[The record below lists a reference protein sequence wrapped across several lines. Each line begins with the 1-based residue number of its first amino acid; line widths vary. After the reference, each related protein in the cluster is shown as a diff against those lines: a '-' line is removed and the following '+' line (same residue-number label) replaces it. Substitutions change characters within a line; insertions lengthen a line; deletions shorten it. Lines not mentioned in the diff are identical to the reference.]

1 MRKKTSV
8 TGRIKLILA
17 ILLVFSVA
25 TASLQCLAQ
34 AEMLYDTDSDDR
46 LSDEE
51 SESPD
56 NETLEEKVEKLCAD
70 GEYVEGQV
78 LVLYDRFHG
87 SFEELTGSSDVVG
100 TGNESSE
107 EEHGLEEG
115 DGSANLSGTT
125 SLVDNAVLID
135 GISAESYVEATGEV
149 LAPAFEEELV
159 GSSGSETPDDVN
171 SESED
176 RISVLLIEDENRST
190 RELLSE
196 VLREKGVLYAQ
207 PNYIHEPYS
216 TEPPVSAEEGAEEDV
231 SGQDNSVV
239 SQKTVVERAEEDI
252 SGQDNSPKSLEPS
265 KESEEKD
272 LIGQGS
278 DITSLLAGTSPED
291 GSFDLTKYQW
301 EYAGDSYTPVTEYD
315 PADLYNVHS
324 PNWNETGSQNAA
336 GVVAVIDCGVDYE
349 HPDLKDVM
357 YVFPPELQE
366 KLQCGP
372 YGINTAE
379 TGDKKNP
386 MDYESHGTHCAG
398 VIAGAWDG
406 KGISGL
412 ASGCRIMA
420 IKVIEEDNTMTD
432 LAIVKAMAFVCD
444 AADSGVDVR
453 VTSNSYSG
461 EITCPLM
468 VSEIE
473 ELEKRGIVCVYS
485 SGNESTCFDLSD
497 NSNLPFSKSS
507 NTVIVNAAT
516 PTYEK
521 AHFSNYGAG
530 DTDVYAP
537 GVSIL
542 SSVSTQ
548 KKADS
553 SKTYFGSFDPNA
565 AYYNTEF
572 DSVPKVISGDLSAV
586 KLSASQ
592 SADGYSYDHDG
603 KALKVSLDEV
613 REGLSAFSFSI
624 DIPVGDN
631 EQVLYTSLAIYI
643 PGGQHVCSI
652 DRQGTEK
659 DGKRIAA
666 KSLDNDVCGNWSIVS
681 ISNVP
686 ELLQKGTEIPLHRTE
701 DGSQNFIRLNVNVYK
716 PEGSFMAGET
726 IFIDQIGAGSNTAAL
741 LPYTFKDG
749 TSMACP
755 HVAAEAAILY
765 CGRDRNKASAAEVV
779 SEIKSRVLE
788 KEHLESCSSHGAID
802 MGVSPG
808 DYGPVITA
816 VVTGDTDKTIL
827 ITGKNFGEGGNV
839 IISGTEAESVSWSD
853 ERVIV
858 RCPSGMRSGIQIVQ
872 VKTDAGFGSGSFLF
886 TVPDSSSDHAV
897 PLYETDIPDIPKE
910 LNPKECAVAAVLG
923 LNDYIYVLLHDQ
935 LDYDDNYAKSV
946 LRYSPE
952 EKIWEKV
959 ADLPEAMAYISVAG
973 YRGKLLVSGT
983 YRKGEKLYTTVF
995 SYSPRTGLWKNLDW
1009 GVYQKSSLVNM
1020 NGDLYTIGGVKYNKD
1035 TDSDEFCKIINYM
1048 DIAGDDDKF
1057 VGELETAVLSPH
1069 TATDGKAIYVSG
1081 GFTLQNGKSEE
1092 SRELVQR
1099 IEIGAGRTGK
1109 TSECYPHTDLPTGNY
1124 PAHEVITGY
1133 RNIYLVGY
1141 SGVEAEDGEG
1151 YIDAAGDRVLDADTY
1166 ILSDEEY
1173 IPYGKR
1179 ASYDNL
1185 VMVCSAEYKGVLY
1198 VFGNSVREGDNYLNP
1213 VSRSTKVGEA
1223 VAPWWDTFAIKIPS
1237 ARKGLVYN
1245 GKEQTGVHQS
1255 PKGYYTITGNVGTEA
1270 GTYTATLKLK
1280 DPDWCTWEDGTIED
1294 KTVTWSIGPS
1304 PTAFPTGVTGKPRP
1318 SATVKPQATASAK
1331 PRVTVTPRNSA
1342 SQGVSSKSTSEV
1354 SKKDGTGATTVPAA
1368 KTGDE
1373 SRPVLW
1379 ILVSVMAGFIIR
1391 TGLKRRWE

>member
-25 TASLQCLAQ
+25 TASLQCLTQ
-34 AEMLYDTDSDDR
+34 AEMLYDTDYDDR

-149 LAPAFEEELV
+149 LAPAFEEELI
-159 GSSGSETPDDVN
+159 GFSGSETPDDVN

-196 VLREKGVLYAQ
+196 VLRETGVLYAQ

-216 TEPPVSAEEGAEEDV
+216 TEPSEKDAEEDV
-231 SGQDNSVV
+231 S
-239 SQKTVVERAEEDI
+239 E
-252 SGQDNSPKSLEPS
+252 
-265 KESEEKD
+265 
-272 LIGQGS
+272 QGS
-278 DITSLLAGTSPED
+278 DDTSLLVGTSPED
-291 GSFDLTKYQW
+291 SSFDLTKYQW
-301 EYAGDSYTPVTEYD
+301 EYAGNSYTPVTEYD

-357 YVFPPELQE
+357 YVFPSELQE

-497 NSNLPFSKSS
+497 NSNLPYSKSS

-521 AHFSNYGAG
+521 AHFSNYGVG

-542 SSVSTQ
+542 SSVSTK

-572 DSVPKVISGDLSAV
+572 DSVPIVNSGDLSAV

-652 DRQGTEK
+652 DRQGTGK

-741 LPYTFKDG
+741 LPYTFMDG

-816 VVTGDTDKTIL
+816 IVTGDTDKTIL

-839 IISGTEAESVSWSD
+839 IISGTEAQSVSWSD

-910 LNPKECAVAAVLG
+910 LNPKGCAVAAILG

-952 EKIWEKV
+952 EKSWEKV
-959 ADLPEAMAYISVAG
+959 ADMPEAMAYISVAG

-995 SYSPRTGLWKNLDW
+995 SYSPRTGLWKDLDW

-1020 NGDLYTIGGVKYNKD
+1020 NGDLYTIGGEKYNKD

-1057 VGELETAVLSPH
+1057 VGELETAVLSPR

-1081 GFTLQNGKSEE
+1081 GLIFQNGKSEE

-1141 SGVEAEDGEG
+1141 SGVEAEEGEG

-1166 ILSDEEY
+1166 ILSEEEY

-1237 ARKGLVYN
+1237 ARKGLVYK
-1245 GKEQTGVHQS
+1245 GKEQTGVRQS
-1255 PKGYYTITGNVGTEA
+1255 PEGYYTITGNVGTET

-1280 DPDWCTWEDGTIED
+1280 DPDWCTWEDGTTED

-1304 PTAFPTGVTGKPRP
+1304 PTGVTGKPGP
-1318 SATVKPQATASAK
+1318 SATVKPQATVSAK

-1342 SQGVSSKSTSEV
+1342 SQGVSSKSTSEA
-1354 SKKDGTGATTVPAA
+1354 SKREGSGTGATTVPAA

-1379 ILVSVMAGFIIR
+1379 VVCTVIACFVIR
-1391 TGLKRRWE
+1391 TGLRRRRG

>member
-1 MRKKTSV
+1 M
-8 TGRIKLILA
+8 ILA

-25 TASLQCLAQ
+25 TASLQCLTQ
-34 AEMLYDTDSDDR
+34 AEMLYDTDYDDR

-149 LAPAFEEELV
+149 LAPAFEEELI
-159 GSSGSETPDDVN
+159 GFSGSETPDDVN

-196 VLREKGVLYAQ
+196 VLRETGVLYAQ

-216 TEPPVSAEEGAEEDV
+216 TEPSEKDAEEDV
-231 SGQDNSVV
+231 S
-239 SQKTVVERAEEDI
+239 E
-252 SGQDNSPKSLEPS
+252 
-265 KESEEKD
+265 
-272 LIGQGS
+272 QGS
-278 DITSLLAGTSPED
+278 DDTSLLVGTSPED
-291 GSFDLTKYQW
+291 SSFDLTKYQW
-301 EYAGDSYTPVTEYD
+301 EYAGNSYTPVTEYD

-357 YVFPPELQE
+357 YVFPSELQE

-497 NSNLPFSKSS
+497 NSNLPYSKSS

-572 DSVPKVISGDLSAV
+572 DSVPIVNSGDLSAV

-652 DRQGTEK
+652 DRQGTGK

-741 LPYTFKDG
+741 LPYTFMDG

-816 VVTGDTDKTIL
+816 IVTGDTDKTIL

-839 IISGTEAESVSWSD
+839 IISGTEAQSVSWSD

-910 LNPKECAVAAVLG
+910 LNPKGCAVAAILG

-952 EKIWEKV
+952 EKSWEKV
-959 ADLPEAMAYISVAG
+959 ADMPEAMAYISVAG

-995 SYSPRTGLWKNLDW
+995 SYSPRTGLWKDLDW

-1020 NGDLYTIGGVKYNKD
+1020 NGDLYTIGGEKYNKD

-1057 VGELETAVLSPH
+1057 VGELETAVLSPR

-1081 GFTLQNGKSEE
+1081 GLIFQNGKSEE

-1141 SGVEAEDGEG
+1141 SGVEAEEGEG

-1166 ILSDEEY
+1166 ILSEEEY

-1237 ARKGLVYN
+1237 ARKGLVYK
-1245 GKEQTGVHQS
+1245 GKEQTGVRQS
-1255 PKGYYTITGNVGTEA
+1255 PEGYYTITGNVGTET

-1280 DPDWCTWEDGTIED
+1280 DPDWCTWEDGTTED

-1304 PTAFPTGVTGKPRP
+1304 PTGVTGKPGP
-1318 SATVKPQATASAK
+1318 SATVKPQATVSAK

-1342 SQGVSSKSTSEV
+1342 SQGVSSKSTSEA
-1354 SKKDGTGATTVPAA
+1354 SKREGSGTGATTVPAA

-1379 ILVSVMAGFIIR
+1379 VVCTVIACFVIR
-1391 TGLKRRWE
+1391 TGLRRRRG

>member
-25 TASLQCLAQ
+25 TASLQCLTQ
-34 AEMLYDTDSDDR
+34 AEMLYDTDYDDR

-149 LAPAFEEELV
+149 LAPAFEEELI
-159 GSSGSETPDDVN
+159 GFSGSETPDDVN

-196 VLREKGVLYAQ
+196 VLRETGVLYAQ

-216 TEPPVSAEEGAEEDV
+216 TEPSEKDAEEDV
-231 SGQDNSVV
+231 S
-239 SQKTVVERAEEDI
+239 E
-252 SGQDNSPKSLEPS
+252 
-265 KESEEKD
+265 
-272 LIGQGS
+272 QGS
-278 DITSLLAGTSPED
+278 DDTSLLVGTSPED
-291 GSFDLTKYQW
+291 SSFDLTKYQW
-301 EYAGDSYTPVTEYD
+301 EYAGNSYTPVTEYD

-357 YVFPPELQE
+357 YVFPSELQE

-497 NSNLPFSKSS
+497 NSNLPYSKSS

-553 SKTYFGSFDPNA
+553 SKTYCGSFDPNA

-572 DSVPKVISGDLSAV
+572 DSVPIVNSGDLSAV

-652 DRQGTEK
+652 DRQGTGK

-741 LPYTFKDG
+741 LPYTFMDG

-816 VVTGDTDKTIL
+816 IVTGDTDKTIL

-839 IISGTEAESVSWSD
+839 IISGTEAQSVSWSD

-910 LNPKECAVAAVLG
+910 LNPKGCAVAAILG

-952 EKIWEKV
+952 EKSWEKV
-959 ADLPEAMAYISVAG
+959 ADMPEAMAYISVAG

-995 SYSPRTGLWKNLDW
+995 SYSPRTGLWKDLDW

-1020 NGDLYTIGGVKYNKD
+1020 NGDLYTIGGEKYNKD

-1057 VGELETAVLSPH
+1057 VGELETAVLSPR

-1081 GFTLQNGKSEE
+1081 GLIFQNGKSEE

-1141 SGVEAEDGEG
+1141 SGVEAEEGEG

-1166 ILSDEEY
+1166 ILSEEEY

-1237 ARKGLVYN
+1237 ARKGLVYK
-1245 GKEQTGVHQS
+1245 GKEQTGVRQS
-1255 PKGYYTITGNVGTEA
+1255 PEGYYTITGNVGTET

-1280 DPDWCTWEDGTIED
+1280 DPDWCTWEDGTTED

-1304 PTAFPTGVTGKPRP
+1304 PTGVTGKPGP
-1318 SATVKPQATASAK
+1318 SATVKPQATVSAK

-1342 SQGVSSKSTSEV
+1342 SQGVSSKSTSEA
-1354 SKKDGTGATTVPAA
+1354 SKREGSGTGATTVPAA

-1379 ILVSVMAGFIIR
+1379 VVCTVIACFVIR
-1391 TGLKRRWE
+1391 TGLRRRRG

>member
-1 MRKKTSV
+1 M
-8 TGRIKLILA
+8 ILA

-25 TASLQCLAQ
+25 TASLQCLTQ
-34 AEMLYDTDSDDR
+34 AEMLYDTDYDDR

-149 LAPAFEEELV
+149 LAPAFEEELI
-159 GSSGSETPDDVN
+159 GFSGSETPDDVN

-176 RISVLLIEDENRST
+176 RIPVLLIEDENRST

-196 VLREKGVLYAQ
+196 VLRETGVLYAQ

-216 TEPPVSAEEGAEEDV
+216 TEPSEKDAEEDV
-231 SGQDNSVV
+231 S
-239 SQKTVVERAEEDI
+239 E
-252 SGQDNSPKSLEPS
+252 
-265 KESEEKD
+265 
-272 LIGQGS
+272 QGS
-278 DITSLLAGTSPED
+278 DDTSLLVGTSPED
-291 GSFDLTKYQW
+291 SSFDLTKYQW
-301 EYAGDSYTPVTEYD
+301 EYAGNSYTPVTEYD

-357 YVFPPELQE
+357 YVFPSELQE

-497 NSNLPFSKSS
+497 NSNLPYSKSS

-542 SSVSTQ
+542 SSVSTK

-572 DSVPKVISGDLSAV
+572 DSVPIVNSGDLSAV

-652 DRQGTEK
+652 DRQGTGK

-741 LPYTFKDG
+741 LPYTFMDG

-816 VVTGDTDKTIL
+816 IVTGDTDKTIL

-839 IISGTEAESVSWSD
+839 IISGTEAQSVSWSD

-910 LNPKECAVAAVLG
+910 LNPKGCAVAAILG

-952 EKIWEKV
+952 EKSWEKV
-959 ADLPEAMAYISVAG
+959 ADMPEAMAYISVAG

-995 SYSPRTGLWKNLDW
+995 SYSPRTGLWKDLDW

-1057 VGELETAVLSPH
+1057 VGELETAVLSPR

-1081 GFTLQNGKSEE
+1081 GLIFQNGKSEE

-1141 SGVEAEDGEG
+1141 SGVEAEEGEG

-1166 ILSDEEY
+1166 ILSEEEY

-1237 ARKGLVYN
+1237 ARKGLVYK
-1245 GKEQTGVHQS
+1245 GKEQTGVRQS
-1255 PKGYYTITGNVGTEA
+1255 PEGYYTITGNVGTET

-1280 DPDWCTWEDGTIED
+1280 DPDWCTWEDGTTED

-1304 PTAFPTGVTGKPRP
+1304 PTGVTGKPGP
-1318 SATVKPQATASAK
+1318 SATVKPQATVSAK

-1342 SQGVSSKSTSEV
+1342 SQGVSSKSTSEA
-1354 SKKDGTGATTVPAA
+1354 SKREGSGTGATTVPAA

-1379 ILVSVMAGFIIR
+1379 VVCTVIACFVIR
-1391 TGLKRRWE
+1391 TGLRRRRG

>member
-1 MRKKTSV
+1 M
-8 TGRIKLILA
+8 ILA

-25 TASLQCLAQ
+25 TASLQCLTQ
-34 AEMLYDTDSDDR
+34 AEMLYDTDYDDR

-196 VLREKGVLYAQ
+196 VLRETGVLYAQ

-216 TEPPVSAEEGAEEDV
+216 TEPSEKDAEEDV
-231 SGQDNSVV
+231 S
-239 SQKTVVERAEEDI
+239 E
-252 SGQDNSPKSLEPS
+252 
-265 KESEEKD
+265 
-272 LIGQGS
+272 QGS
-278 DITSLLAGTSPED
+278 DDTSLLVGTSPED
-291 GSFDLTKYQW
+291 SSFDLTKYQW
-301 EYAGDSYTPVTEYD
+301 EYAGNSYTPVTEYD

-357 YVFPPELQE
+357 YVFPSELQE

-497 NSNLPFSKSS
+497 NSNLPYSKSS

-542 SSVSTQ
+542 SSVSTK

-572 DSVPKVISGDLSAV
+572 DSVPIVNSGDLSAV

-652 DRQGTEK
+652 DRQGTGK

-741 LPYTFKDG
+741 LPYTFMDG

-816 VVTGDTDKTIL
+816 IVTGDTDKTIL

-839 IISGTEAESVSWSD
+839 IISGTEAQSVSWSD

-897 PLYETDIPDIPKE
+897 PLYVTDIPDIPKE
-910 LNPKECAVAAVLG
+910 LNPKGCAVAAILG

-952 EKIWEKV
+952 EKSWEKV
-959 ADLPEAMAYISVAG
+959 ADMPEAMAYISVAG

-995 SYSPRTGLWKNLDW
+995 SYSPRTGLWKDLDW

-1020 NGDLYTIGGVKYNKD
+1020 NGDLYTIGGEKYNKD

-1057 VGELETAVLSPH
+1057 VGELETAVLSPR

-1081 GFTLQNGKSEE
+1081 GLIFQNGKSEE

-1141 SGVEAEDGEG
+1141 SGVEAEEGEG

-1237 ARKGLVYN
+1237 ARKGLVYK
-1245 GKEQTGVHQS
+1245 GKEQTGVRQS
-1255 PKGYYTITGNVGTEA
+1255 PEGYYTITGNVGTET

-1280 DPDWCTWEDGTIED
+1280 DPDWCTWEDGTTED

-1304 PTAFPTGVTGKPRP
+1304 PTGVTGKPGP
-1318 SATVKPQATASAK
+1318 SATVKPQSTVSAK

-1342 SQGVSSKSTSEV
+1342 SQGVSSKSTSEA
-1354 SKKDGTGATTVPAA
+1354 SKREGSGTGATTVPAA

-1379 ILVSVMAGFIIR
+1379 VVCTVIACFVIR
-1391 TGLKRRWE
+1391 TGLRRRRG

>member
-25 TASLQCLAQ
+25 TASLQCLTQ
-34 AEMLYDTDSDDR
+34 AEMLYDTDYDDR

-149 LAPAFEEELV
+149 LAPAFEEELI
-159 GSSGSETPDDVN
+159 GFSGSETPDDVN

-196 VLREKGVLYAQ
+196 VLRETGVLYAQ

-216 TEPPVSAEEGAEEDV
+216 TEPSEKDAEEDV
-231 SGQDNSVV
+231 S
-239 SQKTVVERAEEDI
+239 E
-252 SGQDNSPKSLEPS
+252 
-265 KESEEKD
+265 
-272 LIGQGS
+272 QGS
-278 DITSLLAGTSPED
+278 DDTSLLVGTSPED
-291 GSFDLTKYQW
+291 SSFDLTKYQW
-301 EYAGDSYTPVTEYD
+301 EYAGNSYTPVTEYD

-357 YVFPPELQE
+357 YVFPSELQE

-497 NSNLPFSKSS
+497 NSNLPYSKSS

-521 AHFSNYGAG
+521 AHFSNYGVG

-542 SSVSTQ
+542 SSVSTK

-572 DSVPKVISGDLSAV
+572 DSVPIVNSGDLSAV

-652 DRQGTEK
+652 DRQGTGK

-741 LPYTFKDG
+741 LPYTFMDG

-816 VVTGDTDKTIL
+816 IVTGDTDKTIL

-839 IISGTEAESVSWSD
+839 IISGTEAQSVSWSD

-886 TVPDSSSDHAV
+886 TVLDSSSDHAV

-910 LNPKECAVAAVLG
+910 LNPKGCAVAAILG

-952 EKIWEKV
+952 EKSWEKV
-959 ADLPEAMAYISVAG
+959 ADMPEAMAYISVAG

-995 SYSPRTGLWKNLDW
+995 SYSPRTGLWKDLDW

-1020 NGDLYTIGGVKYNKD
+1020 NGDLYTIGGEKYNKD

-1057 VGELETAVLSPH
+1057 VGELETAVLSPR

-1081 GFTLQNGKSEE
+1081 GLIFQNGKSEE

-1166 ILSDEEY
+1166 ILSEEEY

-1237 ARKGLVYN
+1237 ARKGLVYK
-1245 GKEQTGVHQS
+1245 GKEQTGVRQS
-1255 PKGYYTITGNVGTEA
+1255 PEGYYTITGNVGTET

-1280 DPDWCTWEDGTIED
+1280 DPDWCTWEDGTTED

-1304 PTAFPTGVTGKPRP
+1304 PTGVTGKPGP
-1318 SATVKPQATASAK
+1318 SATVKPQSTVSAK

-1342 SQGVSSKSTSEV
+1342 SQGVSSKSTSEA
-1354 SKKDGTGATTVPAA
+1354 SKREGSGTGATTVPAA

-1379 ILVSVMAGFIIR
+1379 VVCTVIACFVIR
-1391 TGLKRRWE
+1391 TGLRRRRG

>member
-1 MRKKTSV
+1 M
-8 TGRIKLILA
+8 ILA

-25 TASLQCLAQ
+25 TASLQCLTQ
-34 AEMLYDTDSDDR
+34 AEMLYDTDYDDR

-149 LAPAFEEELV
+149 LAPAFEEELI
-159 GSSGSETPDDVN
+159 GFSGSETPDDVN

-196 VLREKGVLYAQ
+196 VLRETGVLYAQ

-216 TEPPVSAEEGAEEDV
+216 TEPSEKDAEEDV
-231 SGQDNSVV
+231 S
-239 SQKTVVERAEEDI
+239 E
-252 SGQDNSPKSLEPS
+252 
-265 KESEEKD
+265 
-272 LIGQGS
+272 QGS
-278 DITSLLAGTSPED
+278 DDTSLLVGTSPED
-291 GSFDLTKYQW
+291 SSFDLTKYQW
-301 EYAGDSYTPVTEYD
+301 EYAGNSYTPVTEYD

-357 YVFPPELQE
+357 YVFPSELQE

-497 NSNLPFSKSS
+497 NSNLPYSKSS

-542 SSVSTQ
+542 SSVSTR

-572 DSVPKVISGDLSAV
+572 DSVPIVNSGDLSAV

-659 DGKRIAA
+659 DGKRIAV

-741 LPYTFKDG
+741 LPYTFMDG

-816 VVTGDTDKTIL
+816 IVTGDTDKTIL

-839 IISGTEAESVSWSD
+839 IISGTEAQSVSWSD

-910 LNPKECAVAAVLG
+910 LNPKGCAVAAILG

-952 EKIWEKV
+952 EKSWEKV
-959 ADLPEAMAYISVAG
+959 ADMPEAMAYISVAG

-995 SYSPRTGLWKNLDW
+995 SYSPRTGLWKDLDW

-1020 NGDLYTIGGVKYNKD
+1020 NGDLYTIGGEKYNKD

-1057 VGELETAVLSPH
+1057 VGELETAVLSPR

-1081 GFTLQNGKSEE
+1081 GLIFQNGKSEE

-1141 SGVEAEDGEG
+1141 SGVEAEEGEG

-1166 ILSDEEY
+1166 ILSEEEY

-1237 ARKGLVYN
+1237 ARKGLVYK
-1245 GKEQTGVHQS
+1245 GKEQTGVRQS
-1255 PKGYYTITGNVGTEA
+1255 PEGYYTITGNVGTET

-1280 DPDWCTWEDGTIED
+1280 DPDWCTWEDGTTED

-1304 PTAFPTGVTGKPRP
+1304 PTGVTGKPGP
-1318 SATVKPQATASAK
+1318 SATVKPQATVSAK

-1342 SQGVSSKSTSEV
+1342 SQGVSSKSTSEA
-1354 SKKDGTGATTVPAA
+1354 SKREGSGTGATTVPAA

-1379 ILVSVMAGFIIR
+1379 VVCTVIACFVIR
-1391 TGLKRRWE
+1391 TGLRRRRG

>member
-1 MRKKTSV
+1 M
-8 TGRIKLILA
+8 ILA

-25 TASLQCLAQ
+25 TASLQCLTQ
-34 AEMLYDTDSDDR
+34 AEMLYDTDYDDR

-149 LAPAFEEELV
+149 LAPAFEEELI
-159 GSSGSETPDDVN
+159 GFSGSETPDDVN

-196 VLREKGVLYAQ
+196 VLRETGVLYAQ

-216 TEPPVSAEEGAEEDV
+216 TEPSEKDAEEDV
-231 SGQDNSVV
+231 S
-239 SQKTVVERAEEDI
+239 E
-252 SGQDNSPKSLEPS
+252 
-265 KESEEKD
+265 
-272 LIGQGS
+272 QGS
-278 DITSLLAGTSPED
+278 DDTSLLVGTSPED
-291 GSFDLTKYQW
+291 SSFDLTKYQW
-301 EYAGDSYTPVTEYD
+301 EYAGNSYTPVTEYD

-349 HPDLKDVM
+349 HPDLKNVM

-386 MDYESHGTHCAG
+386 MDYKSHGTHCAG

-497 NSNLPFSKSS
+497 NSNLPYSKSS

-542 SSVSTQ
+542 SSVSTK

-572 DSVPKVISGDLSAV
+572 DSVPIVNSGDLSAV

-652 DRQGTEK
+652 DRQGTGK

-741 LPYTFKDG
+741 LPYTFMDG

-816 VVTGDTDKTIL
+816 IVTGDTDKTIL

-839 IISGTEAESVSWSD
+839 IISGTEAQSVSWSD

-910 LNPKECAVAAVLG
+910 LNPKGCAVAAILG

-952 EKIWEKV
+952 EKSWEKV
-959 ADLPEAMAYISVAG
+959 ADMPEAMAYISVAG

-995 SYSPRTGLWKNLDW
+995 SYSPRTGLWKDLDW

-1020 NGDLYTIGGVKYNKD
+1020 NGDLYTIGGEKYNKD

-1057 VGELETAVLSPH
+1057 VGELETAVLSPR

-1081 GFTLQNGKSEE
+1081 GLIFQNGKSEE

-1141 SGVEAEDGEG
+1141 SGVEAEEGEG

-1166 ILSDEEY
+1166 ILSEEEY

-1237 ARKGLVYN
+1237 ARKGLVYK
-1245 GKEQTGVHQS
+1245 GKEQTGVRQS
-1255 PKGYYTITGNVGTEA
+1255 PEGYYTITGNVGTET

-1280 DPDWCTWEDGTIED
+1280 DPDWCTWEDGTTED

-1304 PTAFPTGVTGKPRP
+1304 PTGVTGKPGP
-1318 SATVKPQATASAK
+1318 SATVKPQATVSAK

-1342 SQGVSSKSTSEV
+1342 SQGVSSKSTSEA
-1354 SKKDGTGATTVPAA
+1354 SKREGSGTGATTVPAA

-1379 ILVSVMAGFIIR
+1379 VVCTVIACFVIR
-1391 TGLKRRWE
+1391 TGLRRRRG

>member
-1 MRKKTSV
+1 M
-8 TGRIKLILA
+8 ILA

-25 TASLQCLAQ
+25 TASLQCLTQ

-149 LAPAFEEELV
+149 LAPAFEEELI
-159 GSSGSETPDDVN
+159 GFSGSETPDDVN

-196 VLREKGVLYAQ
+196 VLRETGVLYAQ

-216 TEPPVSAEEGAEEDV
+216 TEPSEKDAEEDV
-231 SGQDNSVV
+231 S
-239 SQKTVVERAEEDI
+239 E
-252 SGQDNSPKSLEPS
+252 
-265 KESEEKD
+265 
-272 LIGQGS
+272 QGS
-278 DITSLLAGTSPED
+278 DDTSLLVGTSPED
-291 GSFDLTKYQW
+291 SSFDLTKYQW
-301 EYAGDSYTPVTEYD
+301 EYAGNSYTPVTEYD

-357 YVFPPELQE
+357 YVFPSELQE

-497 NSNLPFSKSS
+497 NSNLPYSKSS

-542 SSVSTQ
+542 SSVSTK

-572 DSVPKVISGDLSAV
+572 DSVPIVNSGDLSAV

-652 DRQGTEK
+652 DRQGTGK

-741 LPYTFKDG
+741 LPYTFMDG

-816 VVTGDTDKTIL
+816 IVTGDTDKTIL

-839 IISGTEAESVSWSD
+839 IISGTEAQSVSWSD

-910 LNPKECAVAAVLG
+910 LNPKGCAVAAILG

-952 EKIWEKV
+952 EKSWEKV
-959 ADLPEAMAYISVAG
+959 ADMPEAMAYISVAG

-995 SYSPRTGLWKNLDW
+995 SYSPRTGLWKDLDW

-1020 NGDLYTIGGVKYNKD
+1020 NGDLYTIGGEKYNKD

-1057 VGELETAVLSPH
+1057 VGELETAVLSPR

-1081 GFTLQNGKSEE
+1081 GLIFQNGKSEE

-1141 SGVEAEDGEG
+1141 SGVEAEEGEG

-1166 ILSDEEY
+1166 ILSEEEY

-1237 ARKGLVYN
+1237 ARKGLVYK
-1245 GKEQTGVHQS
+1245 GKEQTGVRQS
-1255 PKGYYTITGNVGTEA
+1255 PEGYYTITGNVGTET

-1280 DPDWCTWEDGTIED
+1280 DPDWCTWEDGTTED

-1304 PTAFPTGVTGKPRP
+1304 PTGVTGKPGP
-1318 SATVKPQATASAK
+1318 SATVKPQATVSAK

-1342 SQGVSSKSTSEV
+1342 SQGVSSKSTSEA
-1354 SKKDGTGATTVPAA
+1354 SKREGSGTGATTVPAA

-1379 ILVSVMAGFIIR
+1379 VVCTVIACFVIR
-1391 TGLKRRWE
+1391 TGLRRRRG

>member
-25 TASLQCLAQ
+25 TASLQCLTQ
-34 AEMLYDTDSDDR
+34 AEMLYDTDYDDR

-149 LAPAFEEELV
+149 LAPAFEEELI
-159 GSSGSETPDDVN
+159 GFSGSETPDDVN

-196 VLREKGVLYAQ
+196 VLRETGVLYAQ

-216 TEPPVSAEEGAEEDV
+216 TEPSEKDAEEDV
-231 SGQDNSVV
+231 S
-239 SQKTVVERAEEDI
+239 E
-252 SGQDNSPKSLEPS
+252 
-265 KESEEKD
+265 
-272 LIGQGS
+272 QGS
-278 DITSLLAGTSPED
+278 DDTSLLVGTSPED
-291 GSFDLTKYQW
+291 SSFDLTKYQW
-301 EYAGDSYTPVTEYD
+301 EYAGNSYTPVTEYD

-357 YVFPPELQE
+357 YVFPSELQE

-497 NSNLPFSKSS
+497 NSNLPYSKSS

-542 SSVSTQ
+542 SSVSTK

-572 DSVPKVISGDLSAV
+572 DSVPIVNSGDLSAV

-652 DRQGTEK
+652 DRQGTGK

-741 LPYTFKDG
+741 LPYTFMDG

-816 VVTGDTDKTIL
+816 IVTGDTDKTIL

-839 IISGTEAESVSWSD
+839 IISGTEAQSVSWSD

-910 LNPKECAVAAVLG
+910 LNPKGCAVAAILG

-952 EKIWEKV
+952 EKSWEKV
-959 ADLPEAMAYISVAG
+959 ADMPEAMAYISVAG

-995 SYSPRTGLWKNLDW
+995 SYSPRTGLWKDLDW

-1020 NGDLYTIGGVKYNKD
+1020 NGDLYTIGGEKYNKD

-1057 VGELETAVLSPH
+1057 VGELETAVLSPR

-1081 GFTLQNGKSEE
+1081 GLIFQNGKSEE

-1141 SGVEAEDGEG
+1141 SGVEAEEGEG

-1166 ILSDEEY
+1166 ILSEEEY

-1237 ARKGLVYN
+1237 ARKGLVYK
-1245 GKEQTGVHQS
+1245 GKEQTGVRQS
-1255 PKGYYTITGNVGTEA
+1255 PEGYYTITGNVGTET

-1280 DPDWCTWEDGTIED
+1280 DPDWCTWEDGTTED

-1304 PTAFPTGVTGKPRP
+1304 PTGVTGKPGP
-1318 SATVKPQATASAK
+1318 SATVKPQATVSAK

-1342 SQGVSSKSTSEV
+1342 SQGVSSKSTSEA
-1354 SKKDGTGATTVPAA
+1354 SKREGSGTGATTVPAA

-1379 ILVSVMAGFIIR
+1379 VVCTVIACFVIR
-1391 TGLKRRWE
+1391 TGLRRRRG

>member
-1 MRKKTSV
+1 M
-8 TGRIKLILA
+8 ILA

-25 TASLQCLAQ
+25 TASLQCLTQ
-34 AEMLYDTDSDDR
+34 AEMLYDTDYDDR

-149 LAPAFEEELV
+149 LAPAFEEELI
-159 GSSGSETPDDVN
+159 GFSGSETPDDVN

-196 VLREKGVLYAQ
+196 VLRETGVLYAQ

-216 TEPPVSAEEGAEEDV
+216 TEPSEKDAEEDV
-231 SGQDNSVV
+231 S
-239 SQKTVVERAEEDI
+239 E
-252 SGQDNSPKSLEPS
+252 
-265 KESEEKD
+265 
-272 LIGQGS
+272 QGS
-278 DITSLLAGTSPED
+278 DDTSLLVGTSPED
-291 GSFDLTKYQW
+291 SSFDLTKYQW
-301 EYAGDSYTPVTEYD
+301 EYAGNSYTPVTEYD

-357 YVFPPELQE
+357 YVFPSELQE

-497 NSNLPFSKSS
+497 NSNLPYSKSS

-542 SSVSTQ
+542 SSVSTK

-572 DSVPKVISGDLSAV
+572 DSVPIVNSGDLSAV

-652 DRQGTEK
+652 DRQGTGK

-741 LPYTFKDG
+741 LPYTFMDG

-816 VVTGDTDKTIL
+816 IVTGDTDKTIL

-839 IISGTEAESVSWSD
+839 IISGTEAQSVSWSD

-910 LNPKECAVAAVLG
+910 LNPKGCAVAAILG

-952 EKIWEKV
+952 EKSWEKV

-995 SYSPRTGLWKNLDW
+995 SYSPRTGLWKDLDW

-1020 NGDLYTIGGVKYNKD
+1020 NGDLYTIGGEKYNKD

-1057 VGELETAVLSPH
+1057 VGELETAVLSPR

-1081 GFTLQNGKSEE
+1081 GLIFQNGKSEE

-1141 SGVEAEDGEG
+1141 SGVEAEEGEG

-1166 ILSDEEY
+1166 ILSEEEY

-1237 ARKGLVYN
+1237 ARKGLVYK
-1245 GKEQTGVHQS
+1245 GKEQTGVRQS
-1255 PKGYYTITGNVGTEA
+1255 PEGYYTITGNVGTET

-1280 DPDWCTWEDGTIED
+1280 DPDWCTWEDGTTED

-1304 PTAFPTGVTGKPRP
+1304 PTGVTGKPGP
-1318 SATVKPQATASAK
+1318 SATVKPQATVSAK

-1342 SQGVSSKSTSEV
+1342 SQGVSSKSTSEA
-1354 SKKDGTGATTVPAA
+1354 SKREGSGTGATTVPAA

-1379 ILVSVMAGFIIR
+1379 VVCTVIACFVIR
-1391 TGLKRRWE
+1391 TGLRRRRG

>member
-1 MRKKTSV
+1 M
-8 TGRIKLILA
+8 ILA

-25 TASLQCLAQ
+25 TASLQCLTQ
-34 AEMLYDTDSDDR
+34 AEMLYDTDYDDR

-149 LAPAFEEELV
+149 LAPAFEEELI
-159 GSSGSETPDDVN
+159 GFSGSETPDNVN

-196 VLREKGVLYAQ
+196 VLRETGVLYAQ

-216 TEPPVSAEEGAEEDV
+216 TEPSEKDAEEDV
-231 SGQDNSVV
+231 S
-239 SQKTVVERAEEDI
+239 E
-252 SGQDNSPKSLEPS
+252 
-265 KESEEKD
+265 
-272 LIGQGS
+272 QGS
-278 DITSLLAGTSPED
+278 DDTSLLVGTSPED
-291 GSFDLTKYQW
+291 SSFDLTKYQW
-301 EYAGDSYTPVTEYD
+301 EYAGNSYTPVTEYD

-357 YVFPPELQE
+357 YVFPSELQE

-497 NSNLPFSKSS
+497 NSNLPYSKSS

-542 SSVSTQ
+542 SSVSTK

-572 DSVPKVISGDLSAV
+572 DSVPIVNSGDLSAV

-652 DRQGTEK
+652 DRQGTGK

-741 LPYTFKDG
+741 LPYTFMDG

-816 VVTGDTDKTIL
+816 IVTGDTDKTIL

-839 IISGTEAESVSWSD
+839 IISGTEAQSVSWSD

-910 LNPKECAVAAVLG
+910 LNPKGCAVAAILG

-952 EKIWEKV
+952 EKSWEKV
-959 ADLPEAMAYISVAG
+959 ADMPEAMAYISVAG

-995 SYSPRTGLWKNLDW
+995 SYSPRTGLWKDLDW

-1020 NGDLYTIGGVKYNKD
+1020 NGDLYTIGGEKYNKD

-1057 VGELETAVLSPH
+1057 VGELETAVLSPR

-1081 GFTLQNGKSEE
+1081 GLIFQNGKSEE

-1141 SGVEAEDGEG
+1141 SGVEAEEGEG

-1166 ILSDEEY
+1166 ILSEEEY

-1237 ARKGLVYN
+1237 ARKGLVYK
-1245 GKEQTGVHQS
+1245 GKEQTGVRQS
-1255 PKGYYTITGNVGTEA
+1255 PEGYYTITGNVGTET

-1280 DPDWCTWEDGTIED
+1280 DPDWCTWEDGTTED

-1304 PTAFPTGVTGKPRP
+1304 PTGVTGKPGP
-1318 SATVKPQATASAK
+1318 SATVKPQATVSAK

-1342 SQGVSSKSTSEV
+1342 SQGVSSKSTSEA
-1354 SKKDGTGATTVPAA
+1354 SKREGSGTGATTVPAA

-1379 ILVSVMAGFIIR
+1379 VVCTVIACFVIR
-1391 TGLKRRWE
+1391 TGLRRRRG

>member
-1 MRKKTSV
+1 M
-8 TGRIKLILA
+8 ILA

-25 TASLQCLAQ
+25 TASLQCLTQ
-34 AEMLYDTDSDDR
+34 AEMLYDTDYDDR

-149 LAPAFEEELV
+149 LAPAFEEELI

-196 VLREKGVLYAQ
+196 VLRETGVLYAQ

-216 TEPPVSAEEGAEEDV
+216 TEPSEKDAEEDV
-231 SGQDNSVV
+231 S
-239 SQKTVVERAEEDI
+239 E
-252 SGQDNSPKSLEPS
+252 
-265 KESEEKD
+265 
-272 LIGQGS
+272 QGS
-278 DITSLLAGTSPED
+278 DDTSLLVGTSPED
-291 GSFDLTKYQW
+291 SSFDLTKYQW
-301 EYAGDSYTPVTEYD
+301 EYAGNSYTPVTEYD

-349 HPDLKDVM
+349 HPDLKNVM

-497 NSNLPFSKSS
+497 NSNLPYSKSS

-542 SSVSTQ
+542 SSVSTK

-572 DSVPKVISGDLSAV
+572 DSVPIVNSGDLSAV

-652 DRQGTEK
+652 DRQGTGK

-741 LPYTFKDG
+741 LPYTFMDG

-816 VVTGDTDKTIL
+816 VVSGDTDKTIL
-827 ITGKNFGEGGNV
+827 ITGKNFGEGGKV

-910 LNPKECAVAAVLG
+910 LNPKGCAVAAILG

-952 EKIWEKV
+952 EKSWEKV
-959 ADLPEAMAYISVAG
+959 ADMPEAMAYISVAG

-995 SYSPRTGLWKNLDW
+995 SYSPRTGLWKDLDW

-1020 NGDLYTIGGVKYNKD
+1020 NGDLYTIGGEKYNKD

-1057 VGELETAVLSPH
+1057 VGELETAVLSPR

-1081 GFTLQNGKSEE
+1081 GLIFQNGKSEE

-1141 SGVEAEDGEG
+1141 SGVEAEEGEG

-1166 ILSDEEY
+1166 ILSEEEY

-1237 ARKGLVYN
+1237 ARKGLVYK
-1245 GKEQTGVHQS
+1245 GKEQTGVRQS
-1255 PKGYYTITGNVGTEA
+1255 PEGYYTITGNVGTET

-1280 DPDWCTWEDGTIED
+1280 DPDWCTWEDGTTED

-1304 PTAFPTGVTGKPRP
+1304 PTGVTGKPGP
-1318 SATVKPQATASAK
+1318 SATVKPQATVSAK

-1342 SQGVSSKSTSEV
+1342 SQGVSSKSTSEA
-1354 SKKDGTGATTVPAA
+1354 SKREGSGTGATTVPAA

-1379 ILVSVMAGFIIR
+1379 VVCTVIACFVIR
-1391 TGLKRRWE
+1391 TGLRRRRG

>member
-25 TASLQCLAQ
+25 TASLQCLTQ
-34 AEMLYDTDSDDR
+34 AEMLYDTDYDDR

-196 VLREKGVLYAQ
+196 VLRETGVLYAQ

-216 TEPPVSAEEGAEEDV
+216 TEPSEKDAEEDV
-231 SGQDNSVV
+231 S
-239 SQKTVVERAEEDI
+239 E
-252 SGQDNSPKSLEPS
+252 
-265 KESEEKD
+265 
-272 LIGQGS
+272 QGS
-278 DITSLLAGTSPED
+278 DDTSLLVGTSPED
-291 GSFDLTKYQW
+291 SSFDLTKYQW
-301 EYAGDSYTPVTEYD
+301 EYAGNSYTPVTEYD

-357 YVFPPELQE
+357 YVFPSELQE

-497 NSNLPFSKSS
+497 NSNLPYSKSS

-542 SSVSTQ
+542 SSVSTK

-572 DSVPKVISGDLSAV
+572 DSVPIVNSGDLSAV

-652 DRQGTEK
+652 DRQGTGK

-741 LPYTFKDG
+741 LPYTFMDG

-816 VVTGDTDKTIL
+816 IVTGDTDKTIL

-839 IISGTEAESVSWSD
+839 IISGTEAQSVSWSD

-910 LNPKECAVAAVLG
+910 LNPKGCAVAAILG

-952 EKIWEKV
+952 EKSWEKV
-959 ADLPEAMAYISVAG
+959 ADMPEAMAYISVAG

-995 SYSPRTGLWKNLDW
+995 SYSPRTGLWKDLDW

-1020 NGDLYTIGGVKYNKD
+1020 NGDLYTIGGEKYNKD

-1057 VGELETAVLSPH
+1057 VGELETAVLSPR

-1081 GFTLQNGKSEE
+1081 GLIFQNGKSEE

-1141 SGVEAEDGEG
+1141 SGVEAEEGEG

-1166 ILSDEEY
+1166 ILSEEEY

-1237 ARKGLVYN
+1237 ARKGLVYK
-1245 GKEQTGVHQS
+1245 GKEQTGVRQS
-1255 PKGYYTITGNVGTEA
+1255 PEGYYTITGNVGTET

-1280 DPDWCTWEDGTIED
+1280 DPDWCTWEDGTTED

-1304 PTAFPTGVTGKPRP
+1304 PTGVTGKPGP
-1318 SATVKPQATASAK
+1318 SATVKPQATVSAK

-1342 SQGVSSKSTSEV
+1342 SQGVSSKSTSEA
-1354 SKKDGTGATTVPAA
+1354 SKREGSGTGATTVPAA

-1379 ILVSVMAGFIIR
+1379 VVCTVIACFVIR
-1391 TGLKRRWE
+1391 TGLRRRRG

>member
-1 MRKKTSV
+1 M
-8 TGRIKLILA
+8 ILA

-25 TASLQCLAQ
+25 TASLQCLTQ
-34 AEMLYDTDSDDR
+34 AEMLYDTDYDDR

-149 LAPAFEEELV
+149 LAPAFEEELI
-159 GSSGSETPDDVN
+159 GFSGSETPDDVN

-196 VLREKGVLYAQ
+196 VLRETGVLYAQ

-216 TEPPVSAEEGAEEDV
+216 TEPSEKDAEEDV
-231 SGQDNSVV
+231 S
-239 SQKTVVERAEEDI
+239 E
-252 SGQDNSPKSLEPS
+252 
-265 KESEEKD
+265 
-272 LIGQGS
+272 QGS
-278 DITSLLAGTSPED
+278 DDTSLLVGTSPED
-291 GSFDLTKYQW
+291 SSFDLTKYQW
-301 EYAGDSYTPVTEYD
+301 EYAGNSYTPVTEYD

-349 HPDLKDVM
+349 HPDLKNVM

-386 MDYESHGTHCAG
+386 MDYKSHGTHCAG

-497 NSNLPFSKSS
+497 NSNLPYSKSS

-542 SSVSTQ
+542 SSVSTK

-572 DSVPKVISGDLSAV
+572 DSVPIVNSGDLSAV

-652 DRQGTEK
+652 DRQGTGK

-741 LPYTFKDG
+741 LPYTFMDG

-816 VVTGDTDKTIL
+816 IVTGDTDKTIL

-910 LNPKECAVAAVLG
+910 LNPKGCAVAAILG

-952 EKIWEKV
+952 EKSWEKV
-959 ADLPEAMAYISVAG
+959 ADMPEAMAYISVAG

-995 SYSPRTGLWKNLDW
+995 SYSPRTGLWKDLDW

-1020 NGDLYTIGGVKYNKD
+1020 NGDLYTIGGEKYNKD

-1057 VGELETAVLSPH
+1057 VGELETAVLSPR

-1081 GFTLQNGKSEE
+1081 GLIFQNGKSEE

-1141 SGVEAEDGEG
+1141 SGVEAEEGEG

-1166 ILSDEEY
+1166 ILSEEEY

-1237 ARKGLVYN
+1237 ARKGLVYK
-1245 GKEQTGVHQS
+1245 GKEQTGVRQS
-1255 PKGYYTITGNVGTEA
+1255 PEGYYTITGNVGTET

-1280 DPDWCTWEDGTIED
+1280 DPDWCTWEDGTTED

-1304 PTAFPTGVTGKPRP
+1304 PTGVTGKPGP
-1318 SATVKPQATASAK
+1318 SATVKPQATVSAK

-1342 SQGVSSKSTSEV
+1342 SQGVSSKSTSEA
-1354 SKKDGTGATTVPAA
+1354 SKREGSGTGATTVPAA

-1379 ILVSVMAGFIIR
+1379 VVCTVIACFVIR
-1391 TGLKRRWE
+1391 TGLRRRRG

>member
-25 TASLQCLAQ
+25 TASLQCLTQ
-34 AEMLYDTDSDDR
+34 AEMLYDTDYDDR

-149 LAPAFEEELV
+149 LAPAFEEELI
-159 GSSGSETPDDVN
+159 GFSGSETPDDVN

-196 VLREKGVLYAQ
+196 VLRETGVLYAQ

-216 TEPPVSAEEGAEEDV
+216 TEPSEKDAEEDV
-231 SGQDNSVV
+231 S
-239 SQKTVVERAEEDI
+239 E
-252 SGQDNSPKSLEPS
+252 
-265 KESEEKD
+265 
-272 LIGQGS
+272 QGS
-278 DITSLLAGTSPED
+278 DDTSLLVGTSPED
-291 GSFDLTKYQW
+291 SSFDLTKYQW
-301 EYAGDSYTPVTEYD
+301 EYAGNSYTPVTEYD

-357 YVFPPELQE
+357 YVFPSELQE

-497 NSNLPFSKSS
+497 NSNLPYSKSS

-542 SSVSTQ
+542 SSVSTK

-572 DSVPKVISGDLSAV
+572 DSVPIVNSGDLSAV

-652 DRQGTEK
+652 DRQGTGK

-741 LPYTFKDG
+741 LPYTFMDG

-816 VVTGDTDKTIL
+816 IVTGDTDKTIL

-839 IISGTEAESVSWSD
+839 IISGTEAQSVSWSD

-910 LNPKECAVAAVLG
+910 LNPKGCAVAAILG

-952 EKIWEKV
+952 EKSWEKV
-959 ADLPEAMAYISVAG
+959 ADMPEAMAYISVAG

-995 SYSPRTGLWKNLDW
+995 SYSPRTGLWKDLDW

-1057 VGELETAVLSPH
+1057 VGELETAVLSPR

-1081 GFTLQNGKSEE
+1081 GLIFQNGKSEE

-1141 SGVEAEDGEG
+1141 SGVEAEEGEG

-1166 ILSDEEY
+1166 ILSEEEY

-1237 ARKGLVYN
+1237 ARKGLVYK
-1245 GKEQTGVHQS
+1245 GKEQTGVRQS
-1255 PKGYYTITGNVGTEA
+1255 PEGYYTITGNVGTET

-1280 DPDWCTWEDGTIED
+1280 DPDWCTWEDGTTED

-1304 PTAFPTGVTGKPRP
+1304 PTGVTGKPGP
-1318 SATVKPQATASAK
+1318 SATVKPQATVSAK

-1342 SQGVSSKSTSEV
+1342 SQGVSSKSTSEA
-1354 SKKDGTGATTVPAA
+1354 SKREGSGTGATTVPAA

-1379 ILVSVMAGFIIR
+1379 VVCTVIACFVIR
-1391 TGLKRRWE
+1391 TGLRRRRG

>member
-1 MRKKTSV
+1 M
-8 TGRIKLILA
+8 ILA

-25 TASLQCLAQ
+25 TASLQCLTQ
-34 AEMLYDTDSDDR
+34 AEMLYDTDYDDR

-149 LAPAFEEELV
+149 LAPAFEEELI
-159 GSSGSETPDDVN
+159 GFSGSETPDDVN

-196 VLREKGVLYAQ
+196 VLRETGVLYAQ

-216 TEPPVSAEEGAEEDV
+216 TEPSEKDAEEDV
-231 SGQDNSVV
+231 S
-239 SQKTVVERAEEDI
+239 E
-252 SGQDNSPKSLEPS
+252 
-265 KESEEKD
+265 
-272 LIGQGS
+272 QGS
-278 DITSLLAGTSPED
+278 DDTSLLVGTSPED
-291 GSFDLTKYQW
+291 SSFDLTKYQW
-301 EYAGDSYTPVTEYD
+301 EYAGNSYTPVTEYD

-357 YVFPPELQE
+357 YVFPSELQE

-497 NSNLPFSKSS
+497 NSNLPYSKSS

-542 SSVSTQ
+542 SSVSTK

-572 DSVPKVISGDLSAV
+572 DSVPIVNSGDLSAV

-624 DIPVGDN
+624 DICVGDN

-652 DRQGTEK
+652 DRQGTGK

-741 LPYTFKDG
+741 LPYTFMDG

-816 VVTGDTDKTIL
+816 IVTGDTDKTIL

-839 IISGTEAESVSWSD
+839 IISGTEAQSVSWSD

-910 LNPKECAVAAVLG
+910 LNPKGCAVAAILG

-952 EKIWEKV
+952 EKSWEKV
-959 ADLPEAMAYISVAG
+959 ADMPEAMAYISVAG

-995 SYSPRTGLWKNLDW
+995 SYSPRTGLWKDLDW

-1020 NGDLYTIGGVKYNKD
+1020 NGDLYTIGGEKYNKD

-1057 VGELETAVLSPH
+1057 VGELETAVLSPR

-1081 GFTLQNGKSEE
+1081 GLIFQNGKSEE

-1141 SGVEAEDGEG
+1141 SGVEAEEGEG

-1166 ILSDEEY
+1166 ILSEEEY

-1237 ARKGLVYN
+1237 ARKGLVYK
-1245 GKEQTGVHQS
+1245 GKEQTGVRQS
-1255 PKGYYTITGNVGTEA
+1255 PEGYYTITGNVGTET

-1280 DPDWCTWEDGTIED
+1280 DPDWCTWEDGTTED

-1304 PTAFPTGVTGKPRP
+1304 PTGVTGKPGP
-1318 SATVKPQATASAK
+1318 SATVKPQATVSAK

-1342 SQGVSSKSTSEV
+1342 SQGVSSKSTSEA
-1354 SKKDGTGATTVPAA
+1354 SKREGSGTGATTVPAA

-1379 ILVSVMAGFIIR
+1379 VVCTVIACFVIR
-1391 TGLKRRWE
+1391 TGLRRRRG

>member
-25 TASLQCLAQ
+25 TASLQCLTQ
-34 AEMLYDTDSDDR
+34 AEMLYDTDYDDR

-149 LAPAFEEELV
+149 LAPAFEEELI
-159 GSSGSETPDDVN
+159 GFSGSETPDDVN

-196 VLREKGVLYAQ
+196 VLRETGVLYAQ

-216 TEPPVSAEEGAEEDV
+216 TEPSEKDAEEDV
-231 SGQDNSVV
+231 S
-239 SQKTVVERAEEDI
+239 E
-252 SGQDNSPKSLEPS
+252 
-265 KESEEKD
+265 
-272 LIGQGS
+272 QGS
-278 DITSLLAGTSPED
+278 DDTSLLVGTSPED
-291 GSFDLTKYQW
+291 SSFDLTKYQW
-301 EYAGDSYTPVTEYD
+301 EYAGNSYTPVTEYD

-357 YVFPPELQE
+357 YVFPSELQE

-497 NSNLPFSKSS
+497 NSNLPYSKSS

-521 AHFSNYGAG
+521 AHFSNYGVG

-542 SSVSTQ
+542 SSVSTK

-572 DSVPKVISGDLSAV
+572 DSVPIVNSGDLSAV

-652 DRQGTEK
+652 DRQGTGK

-741 LPYTFKDG
+741 LPYTFMDG

-816 VVTGDTDKTIL
+816 IVTGDTDKTIL

-839 IISGTEAESVSWSD
+839 IISGTEAQSVSWSD

-886 TVPDSSSDHAV
+886 TVLDSSSDHAV

-910 LNPKECAVAAVLG
+910 LNPKGCAVAAILG

-952 EKIWEKV
+952 EKSWEKV
-959 ADLPEAMAYISVAG
+959 ADMPEAMAYISVAG

-995 SYSPRTGLWKNLDW
+995 SYSPRTGLWKDLDW

-1020 NGDLYTIGGVKYNKD
+1020 NGDLYTIGGEKYNKD

-1057 VGELETAVLSPH
+1057 VGELETAVLSPR

-1081 GFTLQNGKSEE
+1081 GLIFQNGKSEE

-1141 SGVEAEDGEG
+1141 SGVEAEEGEG

-1166 ILSDEEY
+1166 ILSEEEY

-1237 ARKGLVYN
+1237 ARKGLVYK
-1245 GKEQTGVHQS
+1245 GKEQTGVRQS
-1255 PKGYYTITGNVGTEA
+1255 PEGYYTITGNVGTET

-1280 DPDWCTWEDGTIED
+1280 DPDWCTWEDGTTED

-1304 PTAFPTGVTGKPRP
+1304 PTGVTGKPGP
-1318 SATVKPQATASAK
+1318 SATVKPQSTVSAK

-1342 SQGVSSKSTSEV
+1342 SQGVSSKSTSEA
-1354 SKKDGTGATTVPAA
+1354 SKREGSGTGATTVPAA

-1379 ILVSVMAGFIIR
+1379 VVCTVIACFVIR
-1391 TGLKRRWE
+1391 TGLRRRRG

>member
-1 MRKKTSV
+1 M
-8 TGRIKLILA
+8 ILA

-25 TASLQCLAQ
+25 TASLQCLTQ
-34 AEMLYDTDSDDR
+34 AEMLYDTDYDDR

-149 LAPAFEEELV
+149 LAPAFEEELI
-159 GSSGSETPDDVN
+159 GFSGSETPDDVN

-196 VLREKGVLYAQ
+196 VLRETGVLYAQ

-216 TEPPVSAEEGAEEDV
+216 TEPSEKDAEEDV
-231 SGQDNSVV
+231 S
-239 SQKTVVERAEEDI
+239 E
-252 SGQDNSPKSLEPS
+252 
-265 KESEEKD
+265 
-272 LIGQGS
+272 QGS
-278 DITSLLAGTSPED
+278 DDTSLLVGTSPED
-291 GSFDLTKYQW
+291 SSFDLTKYQW
-301 EYAGDSYTPVTEYD
+301 EYAGNSYTPVTEYD

-357 YVFPPELQE
+357 YVFPSELQE

-497 NSNLPFSKSS
+497 NSNLPYSKSS

-542 SSVSTQ
+542 SSVSTK

-572 DSVPKVISGDLSAV
+572 DSVPIVNSGDLSAV

-652 DRQGTEK
+652 DRQGTGK

-741 LPYTFKDG
+741 LPYTFMDG

-816 VVTGDTDKTIL
+816 IVTGDTDKTIL

-839 IISGTEAESVSWSD
+839 IISGTEAQSVSWSD

-910 LNPKECAVAAVLG
+910 LNPKGCAVAAILG

-952 EKIWEKV
+952 EKSWEKV
-959 ADLPEAMAYISVAG
+959 ADMPEAMAYISVAG

-995 SYSPRTGLWKNLDW
+995 SYSPRTGLWKDLDW

-1020 NGDLYTIGGVKYNKD
+1020 NGDLYTIGGEKYNKD

-1057 VGELETAVLSPH
+1057 VGELETAVLSPR

-1081 GFTLQNGKSEE
+1081 GLIFQNGKSEE

-1141 SGVEAEDGEG
+1141 SGVEAEEGEG

-1166 ILSDEEY
+1166 ILSEEEY

-1237 ARKGLVYN
+1237 ARKGLVYK
-1245 GKEQTGVHQS
+1245 GKEQTGVRQS
-1255 PKGYYTITGNVGTEA
+1255 PEGYYTITGNVGTET

-1280 DPDWCTWEDGTIED
+1280 DPDWCTWEDGTTED

-1304 PTAFPTGVTGKPRP
+1304 PTGVTGKPGP
-1318 SATVKPQATASAK
+1318 SATVKPQATVSAK

-1342 SQGVSSKSTSEV
+1342 SQGVSSKSTSEA
-1354 SKKDGTGATTVPAA
+1354 SKREGSGTGATTVPAA

-1379 ILVSVMAGFIIR
+1379 VVCTVIACFVIR
-1391 TGLKRRWE
+1391 TGLRRRRG

>member
-1 MRKKTSV
+1 M
-8 TGRIKLILA
+8 ILA

-25 TASLQCLAQ
+25 TASLQCLTQ
-34 AEMLYDTDSDDR
+34 AEMLYDTDYDDR

-149 LAPAFEEELV
+149 LAPAFEEELI
-159 GSSGSETPDDVN
+159 GFSGSETPDDVN

-196 VLREKGVLYAQ
+196 VLRETGVLYAQ

-216 TEPPVSAEEGAEEDV
+216 TEPSEKDAEEDV
-231 SGQDNSVV
+231 S
-239 SQKTVVERAEEDI
+239 E
-252 SGQDNSPKSLEPS
+252 
-265 KESEEKD
+265 
-272 LIGQGS
+272 QGS
-278 DITSLLAGTSPED
+278 DDTSLLVGTSPED
-291 GSFDLTKYQW
+291 SSFDLTKYQW
-301 EYAGDSYTPVTEYD
+301 EYAGNSYTPVTEYD

-357 YVFPPELQE
+357 YVFPSELQE

-497 NSNLPFSKSS
+497 NSNLPYSKSS

-542 SSVSTQ
+542 SSVSTK

-572 DSVPKVISGDLSAV
+572 DSVPIVNSGDLSAV

-652 DRQGTEK
+652 DRQGTGK

-741 LPYTFKDG
+741 LPYTFMDG

-816 VVTGDTDKTIL
+816 IVTGDTDKTIL

-839 IISGTEAESVSWSD
+839 IISGTEAQSVSWSD

-910 LNPKECAVAAVLG
+910 LNPKGCAVAAILG

-952 EKIWEKV
+952 EKSWEKV
-959 ADLPEAMAYISVAG
+959 ADMPEAMAYISVAG

-1020 NGDLYTIGGVKYNKD
+1020 NGDLYTIGGEKYNKD

-1057 VGELETAVLSPH
+1057 VGELETAVLSPR

-1141 SGVEAEDGEG
+1141 SGVEAEEGEG

-1166 ILSDEEY
+1166 ILSEEEY

-1237 ARKGLVYN
+1237 ARKGLVYK
-1245 GKEQTGVHQS
+1245 GKEQTGVRQS
-1255 PKGYYTITGNVGTEA
+1255 PEGYYTITGNVGTET

-1280 DPDWCTWEDGTIED
+1280 DPDWCTWEDGTTED

-1304 PTAFPTGVTGKPRP
+1304 PTGVTGKPGP
-1318 SATVKPQATASAK
+1318 SATVKPQATVSAK

-1342 SQGVSSKSTSEV
+1342 SQGVSSKSTSEA
-1354 SKKDGTGATTVPAA
+1354 SKREGSGTGATTVPAA

-1379 ILVSVMAGFIIR
+1379 VVCTVIACFVIR
-1391 TGLKRRWE
+1391 TGLRRRRG

>member
-1 MRKKTSV
+1 M
-8 TGRIKLILA
+8 ILA

-25 TASLQCLAQ
+25 TASLQCLTQ
-34 AEMLYDTDSDDR
+34 AEMLYDTDYDDR

-149 LAPAFEEELV
+149 LAPAFEEELI
-159 GSSGSETPDDVN
+159 GFSGSETPDDVN

-196 VLREKGVLYAQ
+196 VLRETGVLYAQ

-216 TEPPVSAEEGAEEDV
+216 TEPSEKDAEEDV
-231 SGQDNSVV
+231 S
-239 SQKTVVERAEEDI
+239 E
-252 SGQDNSPKSLEPS
+252 
-265 KESEEKD
+265 
-272 LIGQGS
+272 QGS
-278 DITSLLAGTSPED
+278 DDTSLLVGTSPED
-291 GSFDLTKYQW
+291 SSFDLTKYQW
-301 EYAGDSYTPVTEYD
+301 EYAGNSYTPVTEYD

-357 YVFPPELQE
+357 YVFPSELQE

-497 NSNLPFSKSS
+497 NSNLPYSKSS

-521 AHFSNYGAG
+521 AHFSNYGVG

-542 SSVSTQ
+542 SSVSTK

-572 DSVPKVISGDLSAV
+572 DSVPIVNSGDLSAV

-652 DRQGTEK
+652 DRQGTGK

-741 LPYTFKDG
+741 LPYTFMDG

-816 VVTGDTDKTIL
+816 IVTGDTDKTIL

-839 IISGTEAESVSWSD
+839 IISGTEAQSVSWSD

-910 LNPKECAVAAVLG
+910 LNPKGCAVAAILG

-952 EKIWEKV
+952 EKSWEKV
-959 ADLPEAMAYISVAG
+959 ADMPEAMAYISVAG

-995 SYSPRTGLWKNLDW
+995 SYSPRTGLWKDLDW

-1020 NGDLYTIGGVKYNKD
+1020 NGDLYTIGGEKYNKD

-1057 VGELETAVLSPH
+1057 VGELETAVLSPR

-1081 GFTLQNGKSEE
+1081 GLIFQNGKSEE

-1141 SGVEAEDGEG
+1141 SGVEAEEGEG

-1166 ILSDEEY
+1166 ILSEEEY

-1237 ARKGLVYN
+1237 ARKGLVYK
-1245 GKEQTGVHQS
+1245 GKEQTGVRQS
-1255 PKGYYTITGNVGTEA
+1255 PEGYYTITGNVGTET

-1280 DPDWCTWEDGTIED
+1280 DPDWCTWEDGTTED

-1304 PTAFPTGVTGKPRP
+1304 PTGVTGKPGP
-1318 SATVKPQATASAK
+1318 SATVKPQATVSAK

-1342 SQGVSSKSTSEV
+1342 SQGVSSKSTSEA
-1354 SKKDGTGATTVPAA
+1354 SKREGSGTGATTVPAA

-1379 ILVSVMAGFIIR
+1379 VVCTVIACFVIR
-1391 TGLKRRWE
+1391 TGLRRRRG

>member
-1 MRKKTSV
+1 M
-8 TGRIKLILA
+8 ILA

-149 LAPAFEEELV
+149 LAPAFEEELI
-159 GSSGSETPDDVN
+159 GFSGSETPDDVN

-196 VLREKGVLYAQ
+196 VLRETGVLYAQ

-216 TEPPVSAEEGAEEDV
+216 TEPSEKDAEEDV
-231 SGQDNSVV
+231 S
-239 SQKTVVERAEEDI
+239 E
-252 SGQDNSPKSLEPS
+252 
-265 KESEEKD
+265 
-272 LIGQGS
+272 QGS
-278 DITSLLAGTSPED
+278 DDTSLLVGTSPED
-291 GSFDLTKYQW
+291 SSFDLTKYQW
-301 EYAGDSYTPVTEYD
+301 EYAGNSYTPVTEYD

-357 YVFPPELQE
+357 YVFPSELQE

-542 SSVSTQ
+542 SSVSTK

-572 DSVPKVISGDLSAV
+572 DSVPIVNSGDLSAV

-652 DRQGTEK
+652 DRQGTGK

-816 VVTGDTDKTIL
+816 IVTGDTDKTIL

-910 LNPKECAVAAVLG
+910 LNPKGCAVAAILG

-952 EKIWEKV
+952 EKSWEKV
-959 ADLPEAMAYISVAG
+959 ADMPEAMAYISVAG

-995 SYSPRTGLWKNLDW
+995 SYSPRTGLWKDLDW

-1020 NGDLYTIGGVKYNKD
+1020 NGDLYTIGGEKYNKD

-1081 GFTLQNGKSEE
+1081 GLIFQNGKSEE

-1141 SGVEAEDGEG
+1141 SGVEAEEGEG

-1166 ILSDEEY
+1166 ILSEEEY

-1280 DPDWCTWEDGTIED
+1280 DPDWCTWEDGTTED

-1304 PTAFPTGVTGKPRP
+1304 PTGVTGKPGP
-1318 SATVKPQATASAK
+1318 SATVKPQATVSAK

-1342 SQGVSSKSTSEV
+1342 SQGVSSKSTSEA
-1354 SKKDGTGATTVPAA
+1354 SKREGSGTGATTVPAA

-1379 ILVSVMAGFIIR
+1379 VVCTVIACFVIR
-1391 TGLKRRWE
+1391 TGLRRRRG

>member
-1 MRKKTSV
+1 M
-8 TGRIKLILA
+8 ILA

-87 SFEELTGSSDVVG
+87 SFEELTRSSDVVG

-159 GSSGSETPDDVN
+159 GSSESETPDDVN

-196 VLREKGVLYAQ
+196 VLRETGVLYAQ

-216 TEPPVSAEEGAEEDV
+216 TEPSEKDAEEDV
-231 SGQDNSVV
+231 S
-239 SQKTVVERAEEDI
+239 E
-252 SGQDNSPKSLEPS
+252 
-265 KESEEKD
+265 
-272 LIGQGS
+272 QGS
-278 DITSLLAGTSPED
+278 DDTSLLVGTSPED
-291 GSFDLTKYQW
+291 SSFDLTKYQW

-336 GVVAVIDCGVDYE
+336 GVVAVMDCGVDYE

-542 SSVSTQ
+542 SSVSTR

-572 DSVPKVISGDLSAV
+572 DSVPIVNSGDLSAV

-652 DRQGTEK
+652 DRQGTGK

-741 LPYTFKDG
+741 LPYTFMDG

-816 VVTGDTDKTIL
+816 IVTGDTDKTIL

-839 IISGTEAESVSWSD
+839 IISGTEAQSVSWSD

-897 PLYETDIPDIPKE
+897 PLYETDIPDIPNE

-952 EKIWEKV
+952 EKSWEKV
-959 ADLPEAMAYISVAG
+959 ADMPEAMAYISVAG

-995 SYSPRTGLWKNLDW
+995 SYSPRTGLWKDLDW

-1020 NGDLYTIGGVKYNKD
+1020 NGDLYTIGGEKYNKD

-1057 VGELETAVLSPH
+1057 VGELETAVLSPR

-1081 GFTLQNGKSEE
+1081 GLIFQNGKSEE

-1141 SGVEAEDGEG
+1141 SGVEAEEGEG

-1166 ILSDEEY
+1166 ILSEEEY

-1280 DPDWCTWEDGTIED
+1280 DPDWCTWEDGTTED

-1304 PTAFPTGVTGKPRP
+1304 PTGVTGKPGP
-1318 SATVKPQATASAK
+1318 SATVKPQSTVSAK

-1342 SQGVSSKSTSEV
+1342 SQGVSSKSTSEA
-1354 SKKDGTGATTVPAA
+1354 SKREGSGTGATTVPAA

-1379 ILVSVMAGFIIR
+1379 VVCTVIACFVIR
-1391 TGLKRRWE
+1391 TGLRRRRG

>member
-1 MRKKTSV
+1 M
-8 TGRIKLILA
+8 ILA

-25 TASLQCLAQ
+25 TASLQCLTQ
-34 AEMLYDTDSDDR
+34 AEMLYDTDYDDR

-149 LAPAFEEELV
+149 LAPAFEEELI
-159 GSSGSETPDDVN
+159 GFSGSETPDDVN

-196 VLREKGVLYAQ
+196 VLRETGVLYAQ

-216 TEPPVSAEEGAEEDV
+216 TEPSEKDAEEDV
-231 SGQDNSVV
+231 S
-239 SQKTVVERAEEDI
+239 E
-252 SGQDNSPKSLEPS
+252 
-265 KESEEKD
+265 
-272 LIGQGS
+272 QGS
-278 DITSLLAGTSPED
+278 DDTSLLVGTSPED
-291 GSFDLTKYQW
+291 SSFDLTKYQW
-301 EYAGDSYTPVTEYD
+301 EYAGNSYTPVTEYD

-357 YVFPPELQE
+357 YVFPSELQE

-497 NSNLPFSKSS
+497 NSNLPYSKSS

-542 SSVSTQ
+542 SSVSTR

-572 DSVPKVISGDLSAV
+572 DSVPIVNSGDLSAV

-652 DRQGTEK
+652 DRQGTGK

-741 LPYTFKDG
+741 LPYTFMDG

-816 VVTGDTDKTIL
+816 IVTGDTDKTIL

-839 IISGTEAESVSWSD
+839 IISGTEAQSVSWSD

-910 LNPKECAVAAVLG
+910 LNPKGCAVAAILG

-952 EKIWEKV
+952 EKSWEKV
-959 ADLPEAMAYISVAG
+959 ADMPEAMAYISVAG

-995 SYSPRTGLWKNLDW
+995 SYSPRTGLWKDLDW

-1020 NGDLYTIGGVKYNKD
+1020 NGDLYTIGGEKYNKD

-1057 VGELETAVLSPH
+1057 VGELETAVLSPR

-1081 GFTLQNGKSEE
+1081 GLIFQNGKSEE

-1141 SGVEAEDGEG
+1141 SGVEAEEGEG

-1166 ILSDEEY
+1166 ILSEEEY

-1237 ARKGLVYN
+1237 ARKGLVYK
-1245 GKEQTGVHQS
+1245 GKEQTGVRQS
-1255 PKGYYTITGNVGTEA
+1255 PEGYYTITGNVGTET

-1280 DPDWCTWEDGTIED
+1280 DPDWCTWEDGTTED

-1304 PTAFPTGVTGKPRP
+1304 PTGVTGKPGP
-1318 SATVKPQATASAK
+1318 SATVKPQATVSAK

-1342 SQGVSSKSTSEV
+1342 SQGVSSKSTSEA
-1354 SKKDGTGATTVPAA
+1354 SKREGSGTGATTVPAA

-1379 ILVSVMAGFIIR
+1379 VVCTVIACFVIR
-1391 TGLKRRWE
+1391 TGLRRRRG

>member
-1 MRKKTSV
+1 M
-8 TGRIKLILA
+8 ILA

-25 TASLQCLAQ
+25 TASLQCLTQ
-34 AEMLYDTDSDDR
+34 AEMLYDTDYDDR

-149 LAPAFEEELV
+149 LAPAFEEELI
-159 GSSGSETPDDVN
+159 GFSGSETPDDVN

-196 VLREKGVLYAQ
+196 VLRETGVLYAQ

-216 TEPPVSAEEGAEEDV
+216 TEPSEKDAEEDV
-231 SGQDNSVV
+231 S
-239 SQKTVVERAEEDI
+239 E
-252 SGQDNSPKSLEPS
+252 
-265 KESEEKD
+265 
-272 LIGQGS
+272 QGS
-278 DITSLLAGTSPED
+278 DDTSLLVGTSPED
-291 GSFDLTKYQW
+291 SSFDLTKYQW
-301 EYAGDSYTPVTEYD
+301 EYAGNSYTPVTEYD

-357 YVFPPELQE
+357 YVFPSELQE

-497 NSNLPFSKSS
+497 NSNLPYSKSS

-542 SSVSTQ
+542 SSVSTR

-572 DSVPKVISGDLSAV
+572 DSVPIVNSGDLSAV

-652 DRQGTEK
+652 DRQGTGK

-741 LPYTFKDG
+741 LPYTFMDG

-816 VVTGDTDKTIL
+816 IVTGDTDKTIL

-839 IISGTEAESVSWSD
+839 IISGTEAQSVSWSD

-910 LNPKECAVAAVLG
+910 LNPKGCAVAAILG

-952 EKIWEKV
+952 EKSWEKV
-959 ADLPEAMAYISVAG
+959 ADMPEAMAYISVAG

-995 SYSPRTGLWKNLDW
+995 SYSPRTGLWKDLDW

-1020 NGDLYTIGGVKYNKD
+1020 NGDLYTIGGEKYNKD

-1057 VGELETAVLSPH
+1057 VGELETAVLSPR

-1081 GFTLQNGKSEE
+1081 GLIFQNGKSEE

-1141 SGVEAEDGEG
+1141 SGVEAEEGEG

-1166 ILSDEEY
+1166 ILSEEEY

-1237 ARKGLVYN
+1237 ARKGLVYK
-1245 GKEQTGVHQS
+1245 GKEQTGVRQS
-1255 PKGYYTITGNVGTEA
+1255 PEGYYTITGNVGTET

-1280 DPDWCTWEDGTIED
+1280 DPDWCTWEDGTTED

-1304 PTAFPTGVTGKPRP
+1304 PTGVTGKPGP
-1318 SATVKPQATASAK
+1318 SATVKPQSTVSAK

-1342 SQGVSSKSTSEV
+1342 SQGVSSKSTSEA
-1354 SKKDGTGATTVPAA
+1354 SKREGSGTGATTVPAA

-1379 ILVSVMAGFIIR
+1379 VVCTVIACFVIR
-1391 TGLKRRWE
+1391 TGLRRRRG

>member
-1 MRKKTSV
+1 M
-8 TGRIKLILA
+8 ILA

-25 TASLQCLAQ
+25 TASLQCLTQ
-34 AEMLYDTDSDDR
+34 AEMLYDTDYDDR

-149 LAPAFEEELV
+149 LAPAFEEELI
-159 GSSGSETPDDVN
+159 GFSGSETPDNVN

-196 VLREKGVLYAQ
+196 VLRETGVLYAQ

-216 TEPPVSAEEGAEEDV
+216 TEPSEKDAEEDV
-231 SGQDNSVV
+231 S
-239 SQKTVVERAEEDI
+239 E
-252 SGQDNSPKSLEPS
+252 
-265 KESEEKD
+265 
-272 LIGQGS
+272 QGS
-278 DITSLLAGTSPED
+278 DDTSLLVGTSPED
-291 GSFDLTKYQW
+291 SSFDLTKYQW
-301 EYAGDSYTPVTEYD
+301 EYAGNSYTPVTEYD

-357 YVFPPELQE
+357 YVFPSELQE

-497 NSNLPFSKSS
+497 NSNLPYSKSS

-542 SSVSTQ
+542 SSVSTK

-572 DSVPKVISGDLSAV
+572 DSVPIVNSGDLSAV

-741 LPYTFKDG
+741 LPYTFMDG

-816 VVTGDTDKTIL
+816 IVTGDTDKTIL

-839 IISGTEAESVSWSD
+839 IISGTEAQSVSWSD

-910 LNPKECAVAAVLG
+910 LNPKGCAVAAILG

-952 EKIWEKV
+952 EKSWEKV
-959 ADLPEAMAYISVAG
+959 ADMPEAMAYISVAG

-995 SYSPRTGLWKNLDW
+995 SYSPRTGLWKDLDW

-1020 NGDLYTIGGVKYNKD
+1020 NGDLYTIGGEKYNKD

-1057 VGELETAVLSPH
+1057 VGELETAVLSPR

-1081 GFTLQNGKSEE
+1081 GLIFQNGKSEE

-1141 SGVEAEDGEG
+1141 SGVEAEEGEG

-1166 ILSDEEY
+1166 ILSEEEY

-1237 ARKGLVYN
+1237 ARKGLVYK
-1245 GKEQTGVHQS
+1245 GKEQTGVRQS
-1255 PKGYYTITGNVGTEA
+1255 PEGYYTITGNVGTET

-1280 DPDWCTWEDGTIED
+1280 DPDWCTWEDGTTED

-1304 PTAFPTGVTGKPRP
+1304 PTGVTGKPGP

-1342 SQGVSSKSTSEV
+1342 SQGVSSKSTSEA
-1354 SKKDGTGATTVPAA
+1354 SKREGSGTGATTVPAA

-1379 ILVSVMAGFIIR
+1379 VVIACFVIR
-1391 TGLKRRWE
+1391 TGLRRRRG

>member
-25 TASLQCLAQ
+25 TASLQCLTQ
-34 AEMLYDTDSDDR
+34 AEMLYDTDYDDR

-149 LAPAFEEELV
+149 LAPAFEEELI
-159 GSSGSETPDDVN
+159 GFSGSETPDDVN

-196 VLREKGVLYAQ
+196 VLRETGVLYAQ

-216 TEPPVSAEEGAEEDV
+216 TEPSEKDAEEDV
-231 SGQDNSVV
+231 S
-239 SQKTVVERAEEDI
+239 E
-252 SGQDNSPKSLEPS
+252 
-265 KESEEKD
+265 
-272 LIGQGS
+272 QGS
-278 DITSLLAGTSPED
+278 DDTSLLVGTSPED
-291 GSFDLTKYQW
+291 SSFDLTKYQW
-301 EYAGDSYTPVTEYD
+301 EYAGNSYTPVTEYD

-357 YVFPPELQE
+357 YVFPSELQE

-379 TGDKKNP
+379 TGDKKDP

-497 NSNLPFSKSS
+497 NSNLPYSKSS

-542 SSVSTQ
+542 SSVSTK

-572 DSVPKVISGDLSAV
+572 DSVPIVNSGDLSAV

-652 DRQGTEK
+652 DRQGTGK

-741 LPYTFKDG
+741 LPYTFMDG

-816 VVTGDTDKTIL
+816 IVTGDTDKTIL

-839 IISGTEAESVSWSD
+839 IISGTEAQSVSWSD

-910 LNPKECAVAAVLG
+910 LNPKGCAVAAILG

-952 EKIWEKV
+952 EKSWEKV
-959 ADLPEAMAYISVAG
+959 ADMPEAMAYISVAG

-995 SYSPRTGLWKNLDW
+995 SYSPRTGLWKDLDW

-1020 NGDLYTIGGVKYNKD
+1020 NGDLYTIGGEKYNKD

-1057 VGELETAVLSPH
+1057 VGELETAVLSPR

-1081 GFTLQNGKSEE
+1081 GLIFQNGKSEE

-1141 SGVEAEDGEG
+1141 SGVEAEEGEG

-1166 ILSDEEY
+1166 ILSEEEY

-1237 ARKGLVYN
+1237 ARKGLVYK
-1245 GKEQTGVHQS
+1245 GKEQTGVRQS
-1255 PKGYYTITGNVGTEA
+1255 PEGYYTITGNVGTET

-1280 DPDWCTWEDGTIED
+1280 DPDWCTWEDGTTED

-1304 PTAFPTGVTGKPRP
+1304 PTGVTGKPGP
-1318 SATVKPQATASAK
+1318 SATVKPQATVSAK

-1342 SQGVSSKSTSEV
+1342 SQGVSSKSTSEA
-1354 SKKDGTGATTVPAA
+1354 SKREGSGTGATTVPAA

-1379 ILVSVMAGFIIR
+1379 VVCTVIACFVIR
-1391 TGLKRRWE
+1391 TGLRRRRG

>member
-1 MRKKTSV
+1 M
-8 TGRIKLILA
+8 ILA

-25 TASLQCLAQ
+25 TASLQCLTQ
-34 AEMLYDTDSDDR
+34 AEMLYDTDYDDR

-149 LAPAFEEELV
+149 LAPAFEEELI
-159 GSSGSETPDDVN
+159 GFSGSETPDDVN

-196 VLREKGVLYAQ
+196 VLRETGVLYAQ

-216 TEPPVSAEEGAEEDV
+216 TEPSEKDAEEDV
-231 SGQDNSVV
+231 S
-239 SQKTVVERAEEDI
+239 E
-252 SGQDNSPKSLEPS
+252 
-265 KESEEKD
+265 
-272 LIGQGS
+272 QGS
-278 DITSLLAGTSPED
+278 DDTSLLVGTSPED
-291 GSFDLTKYQW
+291 SSFDLTKYQW
-301 EYAGDSYTPVTEYD
+301 EYAGNSYTPVTEYD

-357 YVFPPELQE
+357 YVFPSELQE

-497 NSNLPFSKSS
+497 NSNLPYSKSS

-542 SSVSTQ
+542 SSVSTK

-572 DSVPKVISGDLSAV
+572 DSVPIVNSGDLSAV

-652 DRQGTEK
+652 DRQGTGK

-741 LPYTFKDG
+741 LPYTFMDG

-816 VVTGDTDKTIL
+816 IVTGDTDKTIL

-839 IISGTEAESVSWSD
+839 IISGTEAQSVSWSD

-886 TVPDSSSDHAV
+886 TVLDSSSDHAV

-910 LNPKECAVAAVLG
+910 LNPKGCAVAAILG

-952 EKIWEKV
+952 EKSWEKV
-959 ADLPEAMAYISVAG
+959 ADMPEAMAYISVAG

-995 SYSPRTGLWKNLDW
+995 SYSPRTGLWKDLDW

-1020 NGDLYTIGGVKYNKD
+1020 NGDLYTIGGEKYNKD

-1057 VGELETAVLSPH
+1057 VGELETAVLSPR

-1081 GFTLQNGKSEE
+1081 GLIFQNGKSEE

-1166 ILSDEEY
+1166 ILSEEEY

-1237 ARKGLVYN
+1237 ARKGLVYK
-1245 GKEQTGVHQS
+1245 GKEQTGVRQS
-1255 PKGYYTITGNVGTEA
+1255 PEGYYTITGNVGTET

-1280 DPDWCTWEDGTIED
+1280 DPDWCTWEDGTTED

-1304 PTAFPTGVTGKPRP
+1304 PTGVTGKPGP
-1318 SATVKPQATASAK
+1318 SATVKPQSTVSAK

-1342 SQGVSSKSTSEV
+1342 SQGVSSKSTSEA
-1354 SKKDGTGATTVPAA
+1354 SKREGSGTGATTVPAA

-1379 ILVSVMAGFIIR
+1379 VVCTVIACFVIR
-1391 TGLKRRWE
+1391 TGLRRRRG

>member
-1 MRKKTSV
+1 M
-8 TGRIKLILA
+8 ILA

-25 TASLQCLAQ
+25 TASLQCLTQ
-34 AEMLYDTDSDDR
+34 AEMLYDTDYDDR

-149 LAPAFEEELV
+149 LAPAFEEELI
-159 GSSGSETPDDVN
+159 GFSGSETPDDVN

-196 VLREKGVLYAQ
+196 VLRETGVLYAQ

-216 TEPPVSAEEGAEEDV
+216 TEPSEKDAEEDV
-231 SGQDNSVV
+231 S
-239 SQKTVVERAEEDI
+239 E
-252 SGQDNSPKSLEPS
+252 
-265 KESEEKD
+265 
-272 LIGQGS
+272 QGS
-278 DITSLLAGTSPED
+278 DDTSLLVGTSPED
-291 GSFDLTKYQW
+291 SSFDLTKYQW
-301 EYAGDSYTPVTEYD
+301 EYAGNSYTPVTEYD

-357 YVFPPELQE
+357 YVFPSELQE

-386 MDYESHGTHCAG
+386 MDYKSHGTHCAG

-497 NSNLPFSKSS
+497 NSNLPYSKSS

-542 SSVSTQ
+542 SSVSTK

-553 SKTYFGSFDPNA
+553 SKTYFGSFDSNA

-572 DSVPKVISGDLSAV
+572 DSVPKVNSGDLSAV

-741 LPYTFKDG
+741 LPYTFMDG

-827 ITGKNFGEGGNV
+827 ITGKNFGEGGKV
-839 IISGTEAESVSWSD
+839 IISGTEAQSVSWSD

-910 LNPKECAVAAVLG
+910 LNPKGCAVAAILG

-995 SYSPRTGLWKNLDW
+995 SYSPRTGLWKDLDW

-1020 NGDLYTIGGVKYNKD
+1020 NGDLYTIGGEKYNKD

-1057 VGELETAVLSPH
+1057 VGELETAVLSPR

-1081 GFTLQNGKSEE
+1081 GLIFQNGKSEE

-1141 SGVEAEDGEG
+1141 SGVEAEEGEG

-1166 ILSDEEY
+1166 ILSEEEY

-1237 ARKGLVYN
+1237 ARKGLVYK
-1245 GKEQTGVHQS
+1245 GKEQTGVRQS
-1255 PKGYYTITGNVGTEA
+1255 PEGYYTITGNVGTET

-1280 DPDWCTWEDGTIED
+1280 DPDWCTWEDGTTED

-1304 PTAFPTGVTGKPRP
+1304 PTGVTGKPGP
-1318 SATVKPQATASAK
+1318 SATVKPQATVSAK

-1342 SQGVSSKSTSEV
+1342 SQGVSSKSTSEA
-1354 SKKDGTGATTVPAA
+1354 SKREGSGTGATTVPAA

-1379 ILVSVMAGFIIR
+1379 VVCTVIACFVIR
-1391 TGLKRRWE
+1391 TGLRRRRG

>member
-1 MRKKTSV
+1 M
-8 TGRIKLILA
+8 ILA

-25 TASLQCLAQ
+25 TASLQCLTQ
-34 AEMLYDTDSDDR
+34 AEMLYDTDYDDR

-149 LAPAFEEELV
+149 LAPAFEEELI
-159 GSSGSETPDDVN
+159 GFSGSETPDDVN

-196 VLREKGVLYAQ
+196 VLRETGVLYAQ

-216 TEPPVSAEEGAEEDV
+216 TEPSEKDAEEDV
-231 SGQDNSVV
+231 S
-239 SQKTVVERAEEDI
+239 E
-252 SGQDNSPKSLEPS
+252 
-265 KESEEKD
+265 
-272 LIGQGS
+272 QGS
-278 DITSLLAGTSPED
+278 DDTSLLVGTSPED
-291 GSFDLTKYQW
+291 SSFDLTKYQW
-301 EYAGDSYTPVTEYD
+301 EYAGNSYTPVTEYD

-357 YVFPPELQE
+357 YVFPSELQE

-497 NSNLPFSKSS
+497 NSNLPYSKSS

-542 SSVSTQ
+542 SSVSTK

-572 DSVPKVISGDLSAV
+572 DSVPIVNSGDLSAV

-652 DRQGTEK
+652 DRQGTGK

-741 LPYTFKDG
+741 LPYTFMDG

-808 DYGPVITA
+808 DYGLVITA
-816 VVTGDTDKTIL
+816 IVTGDTDKTIL

-839 IISGTEAESVSWSD
+839 IISGTEAQSVSWSD

-910 LNPKECAVAAVLG
+910 LNPKGCAVAAILG

-952 EKIWEKV
+952 EKSWEKV
-959 ADLPEAMAYISVAG
+959 ADMPEAMAYISVAG

-995 SYSPRTGLWKNLDW
+995 SYSPRTGLWKDLDW

-1020 NGDLYTIGGVKYNKD
+1020 NGDLYTIGGEKYNKD

-1057 VGELETAVLSPH
+1057 VGELETAVLSPR

-1081 GFTLQNGKSEE
+1081 GLIFQNGKSEE

-1141 SGVEAEDGEG
+1141 SGVEAEEGEG

-1166 ILSDEEY
+1166 ILSEEEY

-1237 ARKGLVYN
+1237 ARKGLVYK
-1245 GKEQTGVHQS
+1245 GKEQTGVRQS
-1255 PKGYYTITGNVGTEA
+1255 PEGYYTITGNVGTET

-1280 DPDWCTWEDGTIED
+1280 DPDWCTWEDGTTED

-1304 PTAFPTGVTGKPRP
+1304 PTGVTGKPGP
-1318 SATVKPQATASAK
+1318 SATVKPQATVSAK

-1342 SQGVSSKSTSEV
+1342 SQGVSSKSTSEA
-1354 SKKDGTGATTVPAA
+1354 SKREGSGTGATTVPAA

-1379 ILVSVMAGFIIR
+1379 VVCTVIACFVIR
-1391 TGLKRRWE
+1391 TGLRRRRG

>member
-1 MRKKTSV
+1 M
-8 TGRIKLILA
+8 ILA

-25 TASLQCLAQ
+25 TASLQCLTQ
-34 AEMLYDTDSDDR
+34 AEMLYDTDYDDR

-100 TGNESSE
+100 TGNESSG

-149 LAPAFEEELV
+149 LAPAFEEELI
-159 GSSGSETPDDVN
+159 GFSGSETPDDVN

-196 VLREKGVLYAQ
+196 VLRETGVLYAQ

-216 TEPPVSAEEGAEEDV
+216 TEPSEKDAEEDV
-231 SGQDNSVV
+231 S
-239 SQKTVVERAEEDI
+239 E
-252 SGQDNSPKSLEPS
+252 
-265 KESEEKD
+265 
-272 LIGQGS
+272 QGS
-278 DITSLLAGTSPED
+278 DDTSLLVGTSPED
-291 GSFDLTKYQW
+291 SSFDLTKYQW
-301 EYAGDSYTPVTEYD
+301 EYAGNSYTPVTEYD

-357 YVFPPELQE
+357 YVFPSELQE

-542 SSVSTQ
+542 SSVSTK

-572 DSVPKVISGDLSAV
+572 DSVPIVNSGDLSAV

-652 DRQGTEK
+652 DRQGTGK

-741 LPYTFKDG
+741 LPYTFMDG

-816 VVTGDTDKTIL
+816 IVTGDTDKTIL

-839 IISGTEAESVSWSD
+839 IISGTEAQSVSWSD

-910 LNPKECAVAAVLG
+910 LNPKGCAVAAILG

-952 EKIWEKV
+952 EKSWEKV
-959 ADLPEAMAYISVAG
+959 ADMPEAMAYISVAG

-995 SYSPRTGLWKNLDW
+995 SYSPRTGLWKDLDW

-1020 NGDLYTIGGVKYNKD
+1020 NGDLYTIGGEKYNKD

-1057 VGELETAVLSPH
+1057 VGELETAVLSPR

-1081 GFTLQNGKSEE
+1081 GLIFQNGKSEE

-1141 SGVEAEDGEG
+1141 SGVEAEEGEG

-1166 ILSDEEY
+1166 ILSEEEY

-1237 ARKGLVYN
+1237 ARKGLVYK
-1245 GKEQTGVHQS
+1245 GKEQTGVRQS
-1255 PKGYYTITGNVGTEA
+1255 PEGYYTITGNVGTET

-1280 DPDWCTWEDGTIED
+1280 DPDWCTWEDGTTED

-1304 PTAFPTGVTGKPRP
+1304 PTGVTGKPGP
-1318 SATVKPQATASAK
+1318 SATVKPQATVSAK

-1342 SQGVSSKSTSEV
+1342 SQGVSSKSTSEA
-1354 SKKDGTGATTVPAA
+1354 SKREGSGTGATTVPAA

-1379 ILVSVMAGFIIR
+1379 VVCTVIACFVIR
-1391 TGLKRRWE
+1391 TGLRRRRG

>member
-1 MRKKTSV
+1 M
-8 TGRIKLILA
+8 ILA

-25 TASLQCLAQ
+25 TASLQCLTQ
-34 AEMLYDTDSDDR
+34 AEMLYDTDYDDR

-149 LAPAFEEELV
+149 LAPAFEEELI
-159 GSSGSETPDDVN
+159 GFSGSETPDDVN

-196 VLREKGVLYAQ
+196 VLRETGVLYAQ

-216 TEPPVSAEEGAEEDV
+216 TEPSEKDAEEDV
-231 SGQDNSVV
+231 S
-239 SQKTVVERAEEDI
+239 E
-252 SGQDNSPKSLEPS
+252 
-265 KESEEKD
+265 
-272 LIGQGS
+272 QGS
-278 DITSLLAGTSPED
+278 DDTSLLVGTSPED
-291 GSFDLTKYQW
+291 SSFDLTKYQW
-301 EYAGDSYTPVTEYD
+301 EYAGNSYTPVTEYD

-357 YVFPPELQE
+357 YVFPSELQE

-497 NSNLPFSKSS
+497 NSNLPYSKSS

-542 SSVSTQ
+542 SSVSTK

-572 DSVPKVISGDLSAV
+572 DSVPIVNSGDLSAV

-652 DRQGTEK
+652 DRQGTGK

-741 LPYTFKDG
+741 LPYTFMDG

-816 VVTGDTDKTIL
+816 IVTGDTDKTIL

-839 IISGTEAESVSWSD
+839 IISGTEAQSVSWSD

-910 LNPKECAVAAVLG
+910 LNPKGCAVAAILG

-952 EKIWEKV
+952 EKSWEKV
-959 ADLPEAMAYISVAG
+959 ADMPEAMAYISVAG

-995 SYSPRTGLWKNLDW
+995 SYSPRTGLWKDLDW

-1020 NGDLYTIGGVKYNKD
+1020 NGDLYTIGGEKYNKD

-1057 VGELETAVLSPH
+1057 VGELETAVLSPR

-1081 GFTLQNGKSEE
+1081 GLIFQNGKSEA

-1141 SGVEAEDGEG
+1141 SGVEAEEGEG

-1166 ILSDEEY
+1166 ILSEEEY

-1237 ARKGLVYN
+1237 ARKGLVYK
-1245 GKEQTGVHQS
+1245 GKEQTGVRQS
-1255 PKGYYTITGNVGTEA
+1255 PEGYYTITGNVGTET

-1280 DPDWCTWEDGTIED
+1280 DPDWCTWEDGTTED

-1304 PTAFPTGVTGKPRP
+1304 PTGVTGKPGP
-1318 SATVKPQATASAK
+1318 SATVKPQSTVSAK

-1342 SQGVSSKSTSEV
+1342 SQGVSSKSTSEA
-1354 SKKDGTGATTVPAA
+1354 SKREGSGTGATTVPAA

-1379 ILVSVMAGFIIR
+1379 VVCTVIACFVIR
-1391 TGLKRRWE
+1391 TGLRRRRG

>member
-25 TASLQCLAQ
+25 TASLQCLTQ
-34 AEMLYDTDSDDR
+34 AEMLYDTDYDDR

-149 LAPAFEEELV
+149 LAPAFEEELI
-159 GSSGSETPDDVN
+159 GFSGSETPDDVN

-196 VLREKGVLYAQ
+196 VLRETGVLYAQ

-216 TEPPVSAEEGAEEDV
+216 TEPSEKDAEEDV
-231 SGQDNSVV
+231 S
-239 SQKTVVERAEEDI
+239 E
-252 SGQDNSPKSLEPS
+252 
-265 KESEEKD
+265 
-272 LIGQGS
+272 QGS
-278 DITSLLAGTSPED
+278 DDTSLLVGTSPED
-291 GSFDLTKYQW
+291 SSFDLTKYQW
-301 EYAGDSYTPVTEYD
+301 EYAGNSYTPVTEYD

-357 YVFPPELQE
+357 YVFPSELQE

-497 NSNLPFSKSS
+497 NSNLPYSKSS
-507 NTVIVNAAT
+507 NTVIVNAAA

-542 SSVSTQ
+542 SSVSTK

-572 DSVPKVISGDLSAV
+572 DSVPIVNSGDLSAV

-652 DRQGTEK
+652 DRQGTGK

-741 LPYTFKDG
+741 LPYTFMDG

-816 VVTGDTDKTIL
+816 IVTGDTDKTIL

-839 IISGTEAESVSWSD
+839 IISGTEAQSVSWSD

-952 EKIWEKV
+952 EKSWEKV
-959 ADLPEAMAYISVAG
+959 ADMPEAMAYISVAG

-995 SYSPRTGLWKNLDW
+995 SYSPRTGLWKDLDW

-1020 NGDLYTIGGVKYNKD
+1020 NGDLYTIGGEKYNKD

-1057 VGELETAVLSPH
+1057 VGELETAVLSPR

-1081 GFTLQNGKSEE
+1081 GLIFQNGKSEE

-1141 SGVEAEDGEG
+1141 SGVEAEEGEG

-1166 ILSDEEY
+1166 ILSEEEY

-1237 ARKGLVYN
+1237 ARKGLVYK
-1245 GKEQTGVHQS
+1245 GKEQTGVRQS
-1255 PKGYYTITGNVGTEA
+1255 PEGYYTITGNVGTET

-1280 DPDWCTWEDGTIED
+1280 DPDWCTWEDGTTED

-1304 PTAFPTGVTGKPRP
+1304 PTGVTGKPGP
-1318 SATVKPQATASAK
+1318 SATVKPQATVSAK

-1342 SQGVSSKSTSEV
+1342 SQGVSSKSTSEA
-1354 SKKDGTGATTVPAA
+1354 SKREGSGTGATTVPAA

-1379 ILVSVMAGFIIR
+1379 VVCTVIACFVIR
-1391 TGLKRRWE
+1391 TGLRRRRG

>member
-1 MRKKTSV
+1 M
-8 TGRIKLILA
+8 ILA

-25 TASLQCLAQ
+25 TASLQCLTQ
-34 AEMLYDTDSDDR
+34 AEMLYDTDYDDR

-149 LAPAFEEELV
+149 LAPAFEEELI
-159 GSSGSETPDDVN
+159 GFSGSETPDDVN

-196 VLREKGVLYAQ
+196 VLRETGVLYAQ

-216 TEPPVSAEEGAEEDV
+216 TEPSEKDAEEDV
-231 SGQDNSVV
+231 S
-239 SQKTVVERAEEDI
+239 E
-252 SGQDNSPKSLEPS
+252 
-265 KESEEKD
+265 
-272 LIGQGS
+272 QGS
-278 DITSLLAGTSPED
+278 DDTSLLVGTSPED
-291 GSFDLTKYQW
+291 SSFDLTKYQW

-497 NSNLPFSKSS
+497 NSNLPYSKSS

-572 DSVPKVISGDLSAV
+572 DSVPKVNSGDLSAV

-741 LPYTFKDG
+741 LPYTFMDG

-816 VVTGDTDKTIL
+816 IVTGDTDKTIL

-839 IISGTEAESVSWSD
+839 IISGTEAQSVSWSD

-910 LNPKECAVAAVLG
+910 LNPKGCAVAAILG

-1141 SGVEAEDGEG
+1141 SGVEAEEGEG

-1166 ILSDEEY
+1166 ILSEEEY

-1280 DPDWCTWEDGTIED
+1280 DPDWCTWEDGTTED

-1304 PTAFPTGVTGKPRP
+1304 PTGVTGKPGP
-1318 SATVKPQATASAK
+1318 SATVKPQSTVSAK

-1342 SQGVSSKSTSEV
+1342 SQGVSSKSTSEA
-1354 SKKDGTGATTVPAA
+1354 SKREGSGTGATTVPAA

-1379 ILVSVMAGFIIR
+1379 VVCTVIACFVIR
-1391 TGLKRRWE
+1391 TGLRRRRG

>member
-1 MRKKTSV
+1 M
-8 TGRIKLILA
+8 ILA

-25 TASLQCLAQ
+25 TASLQCLTQ
-34 AEMLYDTDSDDR
+34 AEMLYDTDYDDR

-149 LAPAFEEELV
+149 LAPAFEEELI
-159 GSSGSETPDDVN
+159 GFSGSETPDDVN

-196 VLREKGVLYAQ
+196 VLRETGVLYAQ

-216 TEPPVSAEEGAEEDV
+216 TEPSEKDAEEDV
-231 SGQDNSVV
+231 S
-239 SQKTVVERAEEDI
+239 E
-252 SGQDNSPKSLEPS
+252 
-265 KESEEKD
+265 
-272 LIGQGS
+272 QGS
-278 DITSLLAGTSPED
+278 DDTSLLVGTSPED
-291 GSFDLTKYQW
+291 SSFDLTKYQW
-301 EYAGDSYTPVTEYD
+301 EYAGNSYTPVTEYD

-357 YVFPPELQE
+357 YVFPSELQE

-553 SKTYFGSFDPNA
+553 SKTYCGSFDPNA

-572 DSVPKVISGDLSAV
+572 DSVPIVNSGDLSAV

-652 DRQGTEK
+652 DRQGTGK

-741 LPYTFKDG
+741 LPYTFMDG

-816 VVTGDTDKTIL
+816 IVTGDTDKTIL

-839 IISGTEAESVSWSD
+839 IISGTEAQSVSWSD

-910 LNPKECAVAAVLG
+910 LNPKGCAVAAILG

-952 EKIWEKV
+952 EKSWEKV

-995 SYSPRTGLWKNLDW
+995 SYSPRTGLWKDLDW

-1020 NGDLYTIGGVKYNKD
+1020 NGDLYTIGGEKYNKD

-1057 VGELETAVLSPH
+1057 VGELETAVLSPR

-1081 GFTLQNGKSEE
+1081 GLIFQNGKSEE

-1141 SGVEAEDGEG
+1141 SGVEAEEGEG

-1166 ILSDEEY
+1166 ILSEEEY

-1237 ARKGLVYN
+1237 ARKGLVYK
-1245 GKEQTGVHQS
+1245 GKEQTGVRQS
-1255 PKGYYTITGNVGTEA
+1255 PEGYYTITGNVGTET

-1280 DPDWCTWEDGTIED
+1280 DPDWCTWEDGTTED

-1304 PTAFPTGVTGKPRP
+1304 PTGVTGKPGP
-1318 SATVKPQATASAK
+1318 SATVKPQATVSAK

-1342 SQGVSSKSTSEV
+1342 SQGVSSKSTSEA
-1354 SKKDGTGATTVPAA
+1354 SKREGSGTGATTVPAA

-1379 ILVSVMAGFIIR
+1379 VVCTVIACFVIR
-1391 TGLKRRWE
+1391 TGLRRRRG

>member
-25 TASLQCLAQ
+25 TASLQCLTQ
-34 AEMLYDTDSDDR
+34 AEMLYDTDYDDR

-149 LAPAFEEELV
+149 LAPAFEEELI
-159 GSSGSETPDDVN
+159 GFSGSETPDDVN

-196 VLREKGVLYAQ
+196 VLRETGVLYAQ

-216 TEPPVSAEEGAEEDV
+216 TEPSEKDAEEDV
-231 SGQDNSVV
+231 S
-239 SQKTVVERAEEDI
+239 E
-252 SGQDNSPKSLEPS
+252 
-265 KESEEKD
+265 
-272 LIGQGS
+272 QGS
-278 DITSLLAGTSPED
+278 DDTSLLVGTSPED
-291 GSFDLTKYQW
+291 SSFDLTKYQW
-301 EYAGDSYTPVTEYD
+301 EYAGNSYTPVTEYD

-357 YVFPPELQE
+357 YVFPSELQE

-497 NSNLPFSKSS
+497 NSNLPYSKSS

-542 SSVSTQ
+542 SSVSTK

-572 DSVPKVISGDLSAV
+572 DSVPIVNSGDLSAV

-652 DRQGTEK
+652 DRQGTGK

-741 LPYTFKDG
+741 LPYTFMDG

-816 VVTGDTDKTIL
+816 IVTGDTDKTIL

-839 IISGTEAESVSWSD
+839 IISGTEAQSVSWSD

-886 TVPDSSSDHAV
+886 
-897 PLYETDIPDIPKE
+897 K

-952 EKIWEKV
+952 EKSWEKV
-959 ADLPEAMAYISVAG
+959 ADMPEAMAYISVAG

-995 SYSPRTGLWKNLDW
+995 SYSPRTGLWKDLDW

-1020 NGDLYTIGGVKYNKD
+1020 NGDLYTIGGEKYNKD

-1057 VGELETAVLSPH
+1057 VGELETAVLSPR

-1081 GFTLQNGKSEE
+1081 GLIFQNGKSEE

-1141 SGVEAEDGEG
+1141 SGVEAEEGEG

-1166 ILSDEEY
+1166 ILSEEEY

-1237 ARKGLVYN
+1237 ARKGLVYK
-1245 GKEQTGVHQS
+1245 GKEQTGVRQS
-1255 PKGYYTITGNVGTEA
+1255 PEGYYTITGNVGTET

-1280 DPDWCTWEDGTIED
+1280 DPDWCTWEDGTTED

-1304 PTAFPTGVTGKPRP
+1304 PTGVTGKPGP
-1318 SATVKPQATASAK
+1318 SATVKPQATVSAK

-1342 SQGVSSKSTSEV
+1342 SQGVSSKSTSEA
-1354 SKKDGTGATTVPAA
+1354 SKREGSGTGATTVPAA

-1379 ILVSVMAGFIIR
+1379 VVCTVIACFVIR
-1391 TGLKRRWE
+1391 TGLRRRRG

>member
-25 TASLQCLAQ
+25 TASLQCLTQ
-34 AEMLYDTDSDDR
+34 AEMLYDTDYDDR

-149 LAPAFEEELV
+149 LAPAFEEELI
-159 GSSGSETPDDVN
+159 GFSGSETPDDVN

-196 VLREKGVLYAQ
+196 VLRETGVLYAQ

-216 TEPPVSAEEGAEEDV
+216 TEPSEKDAEEDV
-231 SGQDNSVV
+231 S
-239 SQKTVVERAEEDI
+239 E
-252 SGQDNSPKSLEPS
+252 
-265 KESEEKD
+265 
-272 LIGQGS
+272 QGS
-278 DITSLLAGTSPED
+278 DDTSLLVGTSPED
-291 GSFDLTKYQW
+291 SSFDLTKYQW
-301 EYAGDSYTPVTEYD
+301 EYAGNSYTPVTEYD

-497 NSNLPFSKSS
+497 NSNLPYSKSS

-542 SSVSTQ
+542 SSVSTK

-572 DSVPKVISGDLSAV
+572 DSVPIVNSGDLSAV

-652 DRQGTEK
+652 DRQGTGK

-741 LPYTFKDG
+741 LPYTFMDG

-808 DYGPVITA
+808 DYGLVITA
-816 VVTGDTDKTIL
+816 IVTGDTDKTIL

-839 IISGTEAESVSWSD
+839 IISGTEAQSVSWSD

-910 LNPKECAVAAVLG
+910 LNPKGCAVAAILG

-952 EKIWEKV
+952 EKSWEKV
-959 ADLPEAMAYISVAG
+959 ADMPEAMAYISVAG

-1020 NGDLYTIGGVKYNKD
+1020 NGDLYTIGGEKYNKD

-1057 VGELETAVLSPH
+1057 VGELETAVLSPR

-1081 GFTLQNGKSEE
+1081 GLIFQNGKSEE

-1141 SGVEAEDGEG
+1141 SGVEAEEGEG

-1166 ILSDEEY
+1166 ILSEEEY

-1237 ARKGLVYN
+1237 ARKGLVYK
-1245 GKEQTGVHQS
+1245 GKEQTGVRQS
-1255 PKGYYTITGNVGTEA
+1255 PEGYYTITGNVGTET

-1280 DPDWCTWEDGTIED
+1280 DPDWCTWEDGTTED

-1304 PTAFPTGVTGKPRP
+1304 PTGVTGKPGP
-1318 SATVKPQATASAK
+1318 SATVKPQATVSAK

-1342 SQGVSSKSTSEV
+1342 SQGVSSKSTSEA
-1354 SKKDGTGATTVPAA
+1354 SKREGSGTGATTVPAA

-1379 ILVSVMAGFIIR
+1379 VVCTVIACFVIR
-1391 TGLKRRWE
+1391 TGLRRRRG

>member
-25 TASLQCLAQ
+25 TASLQCLTQ
-34 AEMLYDTDSDDR
+34 AEMLYDTDYDDR

-149 LAPAFEEELV
+149 LAPAFEEELI
-159 GSSGSETPDDVN
+159 GFSGSETPDDVN

-196 VLREKGVLYAQ
+196 VLRETGVLYAQ

-216 TEPPVSAEEGAEEDV
+216 TEPSEKDAEEDV
-231 SGQDNSVV
+231 S
-239 SQKTVVERAEEDI
+239 E
-252 SGQDNSPKSLEPS
+252 
-265 KESEEKD
+265 
-272 LIGQGS
+272 QGS
-278 DITSLLAGTSPED
+278 DDTSLLVGTSPED
-291 GSFDLTKYQW
+291 SSFDLTKYQW
-301 EYAGDSYTPVTEYD
+301 EYAGNSYTPVTEYD

-357 YVFPPELQE
+357 YVFPSELQE

-497 NSNLPFSKSS
+497 NSNLPYSKSS

-542 SSVSTQ
+542 SSVSTK

-572 DSVPKVISGDLSAV
+572 DSVPIVNSGDLSAV

-652 DRQGTEK
+652 DRQGTGK

-741 LPYTFKDG
+741 LPYTFMDG

-816 VVTGDTDKTIL
+816 IVTGDTDKTIL

-839 IISGTEAESVSWSD
+839 IISGTEAQSVSWSD

-910 LNPKECAVAAVLG
+910 LNPKGCAVAAILG

-952 EKIWEKV
+952 EKSWEKV
-959 ADLPEAMAYISVAG
+959 ADMPEAMAYISVAG

-995 SYSPRTGLWKNLDW
+995 SYSPRTGLWKDLDW

-1020 NGDLYTIGGVKYNKD
+1020 NGDLYTIGGEKYNKD

-1057 VGELETAVLSPH
+1057 VGELETAVLSPR

-1081 GFTLQNGKSEE
+1081 GLIFQNGKSEE

-1141 SGVEAEDGEG
+1141 SGVEAEEGEG

-1166 ILSDEEY
+1166 ILSEEEY

-1237 ARKGLVYN
+1237 ARKGLVYK
-1245 GKEQTGVHQS
+1245 GKEQTGVRQS
-1255 PKGYYTITGNVGTEA
+1255 PEGYYTITGNVGTET

-1280 DPDWCTWEDGTIED
+1280 DPDWCTWEDGTTED

-1304 PTAFPTGVTGKPRP
+1304 PTGVTGKPGP
-1318 SATVKPQATASAK
+1318 SATVKPQATVSAK

-1354 SKKDGTGATTVPAA
+1354 SKKGGNGATTVPAA

-1373 SRPVLW
+1373 SRPILW
-1379 ILVSVMAGFIIR
+1379 ILLSVMAGFIIR
-1391 TGLKRRWE
+1391 TGLKQRWE